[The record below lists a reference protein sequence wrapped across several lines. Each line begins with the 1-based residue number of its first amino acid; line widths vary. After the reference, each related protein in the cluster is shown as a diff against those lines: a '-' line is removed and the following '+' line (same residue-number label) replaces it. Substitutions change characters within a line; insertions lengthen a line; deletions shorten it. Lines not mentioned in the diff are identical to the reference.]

1 MKTKIYLRL
10 KWLLLC
16 CFLLLSVNMMAGGTY
31 WYKVTATASPTGEG
45 KVYVSDQKT
54 TPKSGDYDDK
64 KSKTASEYSKGD
76 AASKEFYLFAQPEE
90 GYVFD
95 KWTKDEGTT
104 EVSKQKNTS
113 TGILKSSVKDQN
125 NPAAFGYIAHFVKA
139 GDAYVVSENEAVGTA
154 SISKPSNAI
163 GDEVTLT
170 AYPDMFAGKFK
181 AWTKD
186 GKVVSTD
193 NPYTFTVTE
202 DNKGEYVATFDKID
216 MANTGFYCIVKN
228 VEHKRN
234 LGLMGISDKTVTSDD
249 DHRFLKN
256 SIMLLESNSDVMHA
270 SPAFVL
276 KLTGTSDG
284 TGGLNDANLESQG
297 MESKTISGQTFT
309 FSKLGDHFYIYGS
322 AGSVNAYMVDYASAP
337 TNEEGLGKVY
347 HPGLYNGANEDDAS
361 YHWQVIPITRNS
373 TDAYFGA
380 MPSGQ
385 AKVGDKYY
393 TTMYTAFPYE
403 CLDGVKA
410 YTVDKINADGTVHLK
425 EITSGKVPSKAAVV
439 LACNST
445 KPSENRLLPLL
456 EEPAAVEGD
465 NLLKG
470 EIWLKDENK
479 TEDEYRTKF
488 DASTMRVLGNTTGTF
503 DNVNNSDVLE
513 SIGSTGMLTYIK
525 NNTCYLDVS
534 NVENPTASYTLTT
547 EDAKEPVKVKAI
559 EGYYRIQ
566 NGYGITENNGKSEDG
581 HYVQVTDAAW
591 AAPNQTA
598 AETKTEPGSVI
609 YLKAT
614 PVSDNMLRVDNLR
627 SQGIEVVG
635 GTARKD
641 FMELYNSLGNMTA
654 EQRYEYL
661 RKAQQE
667 GYIFTGRALLEA
679 GIYAVANEL
688 VKGYEAPEDVK
699 TLSSEFNKQI
709 ADALDIDMYM
719 TRTQLTNG
727 QEAWTLK
734 EHVLKFDKISDFV
747 TENMSR
753 FKDGFKAMRKVWGTT
768 TGETIEADEVQ
779 TLSELGYNIKDDA
792 TLSTGDYPV
801 TLNADG
807 SCQTSYEAIFTH
819 PELLYYWLKL
829 NVWKMLKNPDAYKD
843 ALHSMTGSDYL
854 YNAFREVGGHE
865 TVMRYIR
872 RLHYDTDYYLIDG
885 YVSNGTEGTE
895 GDTYTNLGRF
905 GFCNNNTTS
914 SAYPAELSTAQDG
927 GKWVLKQVTADDDNY
942 FGITASSKFQG
953 LDGHYYSTLCVDFP
967 IDVTKSSSTLHFYS
981 VDGNLGEAET
991 REYSDGQKWT
1001 YRFITLNEI
1010 TDVVPA
1016 GLPVIVETESTEASS
1031 NRIVPVVSDKTYE
1044 GTTLLKGI
1052 FFNAGKSNASDSYG
1066 SAIENIMENLFD
1078 YKYDNMAQALNH
1090 RYGISYDAT
1099 KQKIFT
1105 LQKNAADSHNPMG
1118 FYHYTGT
1125 SLTHNKAFMVID
1137 NSAVPAGAK
1146 IYLGYQGGTTTG
1158 IEDVNTDATQQH
1170 TDAIYDLQGR
1180 RVAKPM
1186 KGGIYIINGKKV
1198 LITK

>member
-1 MKTKIYLRL
+1 MKTKIYLRF

-16 CFLLLSVNMMAGGTY
+16 CFLLLSVNMMAGGTDY
-31 WYKVTATASPTGEG
+31 YYKVTATASPTGEG

-54 TPKSGDYDDK
+54 TPKSDDYGEE
-64 KSKTASEYSKGD
+64 KSITASGSSTGQ
-76 AASKEFYLFAQPEE
+76 AASKEFYLFAQPAE

-95 KWTKDEGTT
+95 KWTKDDGTT
-104 EVSKQKNTS
+104 ELSKQKNATTGTLTS
-113 TGILKSSVKDQN
+113 SSKNEN
-125 NPAAFGYIAHFVKA
+125 NPATFGYIAHFIKA
-139 GDAYVVSENEAVGTA
+139 GAAYVVSEDEAVGTA
-154 SISKPSNAI
+154 GISKPTNAI
-163 GDEVTLT
+163 GEEVTLT

-193 NPYTFTVTE
+193 NPYTFTVTA
-202 DNKGEYVATFDKID
+202 DNKGKYVATFDKID
-216 MANTGFYCIVKN
+216 MANKGFYCIVRN
-228 VEHKRN
+228 VKFNRN
-234 LGLMGISDKTVTSDD
+234 LGLMGISDQTVSRDN
-249 DHRFLKN
+249 RALKN

-276 KLTGTSDG
+276 KITGTSDG
-284 TGGLNDANLESQG
+284 TGGLNDANLEAQG
-297 MESKTISGQTFT
+297 MESKTISGKTFT
-309 FSKLGDHFYIYGS
+309 FSNKGDHFYIYGS
-322 AGSVNAYMVDYASAP
+322 AGSLSTYMVDFNDAF
-337 TNEEGLGKVY
+337 TQEEGVGKVN
-347 HPGLYNGANEDDAS
+347 HPKLYNGANEDDAS

-380 MPSGQ
+380 MPSEK

-425 EITSGKVPSKAAVV
+425 EITSGKVPSKTAVV

-445 KPSENRLLPLL
+445 KPNENRLLPLL

-479 TEDEYRTKF
+479 TENKYRTKF
-488 DASTMRVLGNTTGTF
+488 DASTMRVLGNTTGSF

-513 SIGSTGMLTYIK
+513 GGSKGTLTYIK

-534 NVENPTASYTLTT
+534 NVETPAISYKLST
-547 EDAKEPVKVKAI
+547 KEPVKAI

-566 NGYGITENNGKSEDG
+566 NGYGITENNGKSGDG

-598 AETKTEPGSVI
+598 EETKTEPGSVI

-614 PVSDNMLRVDNLR
+614 PVSDDMLRVDNLR

-641 FMELYNSLGNMTA
+641 FLNLYNSLGDMTA
-654 EQRYEYL
+654 EKRYGYL
-661 RKAQQE
+661 REAQQE

-699 TLSSEFNKQI
+699 TLSSEFNTQI

-727 QEAWTLK
+727 QKAWTLK
-734 EHVLKFDKISDFV
+734 EHVLNFDKISDFV
-747 TENMSR
+747 TKNMSR
-753 FKDGFKAMRKVWGTT
+753 FEEGFKAMRKVWGTT
-768 TGETIEADEVQ
+768 TGETIEADEVK
-779 TLSELGYNIKDDA
+779 TLSELGYNIQDDK
-792 TLSTGDYPV
+792 TLSSGDYPV

-807 SCQTSYEAIFTH
+807 SCKTSYEAIFTH

-829 NVWKMLKNPDAYKD
+829 NVWKMLNNPDNYKD
-843 ALHSMTGSDYL
+843 ALQSMTGSDYL
-854 YNAFREVGGHE
+854 YKAFKEMGGHD

-885 YVSNGTEGTE
+885 YVSNGAEGNE
-895 GDTYTNLGRF
+895 GDQYTNLGRF

-914 SAYPAELSTAQDG
+914 SYYPAELSTAKDG
-927 GKWVLKQVTADDDNY
+927 GKWVLKQVTADDDSY
-942 FGITASSKFQG
+942 FGIKASDKFQG

-967 IDVTKSSSTLHFYS
+967 IDVTKCSEGLHFYS
-981 VDGNLGEAET
+981 VDGNLGEAVT
-991 REYSDGQKWT
+991 RNYSDGQKWT
-1001 YRFITLNEI
+1001 YRYITLNEI

-1016 GLPVIVETESTEASS
+1016 GLPVIVETENTDASK
-1031 NRIVPVVSDKTYE
+1031 NRIVPVVSDKTYD

-1052 FFNAGKSNASDSYG
+1052 FFNAGKSNADDSYG
-1066 SAIENIMENLFD
+1066 SVIENIMENLFD
-1078 YKYDNMAQALNH
+1078 YKYDNMADALNH
-1090 RYGISYDAT
+1090 RYGISYDAA

-1105 LQKNAADSHNPMG
+1105 LQKNAKDTHNPMG

-1125 SLTHNKAFMVID
+1125 SLSHNKAFMVIN
-1137 NSAVPAGAK
+1137 NSAVSAGAK
-1146 IYLGYQGGTTTG
+1146 IYIGYQDGTVTG
-1158 IEDVNTDATQQH
+1158 IDNINVDGTQHH

-1186 KGGIYIINGKKV
+1186 QGGIYIINGKKV
-1198 LITK
+1198 VITK

>member
-16 CFLLLSVNMMAGGTY
+16 CFLLLSVNMMAGSDY
-31 WYKVTATASPTGEG
+31 YYKVTATASPTGEG
-45 KVYVSDQKT
+45 KVYVSDKQE
-54 TPKSGDYDDK
+54 TPKSDYKDEMSIEHK
-64 KSKTASEYSKGD
+64 ENSSQQ
-76 AASKEFYLFAQPEE
+76 AASKEFYLFAQPAE

-95 KWTKDEGTT
+95 KWTKDDRTT

-113 TGILKSSVKDQN
+113 TGTLTSSSKDKN
-125 NPAAFGYIAHFVKA
+125 NPATFGYIAHFSKKGVV
-139 GDAYVVSENEAVGTA
+139 YVVSENESVGTA
-154 SISKPSNAI
+154 GIDIATNKV
-163 GDEVTLT
+163 GDKVTLT
-170 AYPDMFAGKFK
+170 ASADMYSGQFK

-186 GKVVSTD
+186 GQVVSKD

-216 MANTGFYCIVKN
+216 MAKTGFYCIVKN

-234 LGLMGISDKTVTSDD
+234 LGLMGISDKNVSSSN
-249 DHRFLKN
+249 RYLKN

-276 KLTGTSDG
+276 KITGTSDG
-284 TGGLNDANLESQG
+284 TGGLDNTNMAAQG
-297 MESKTISGQTFT
+297 MDSKSIANKTYT
-309 FSKLGDHFYIYGS
+309 FSKHGDHFYIYGT
-322 AGSVNAYMVDYASAP
+322 AGSYTAYMVDFADAF
-337 TNEEGLGKVY
+337 TQEEGVGKVN
-347 HPGLYNGANEDDAS
+347 HPGLYNGANENDAS

-380 MPSGQ
+380 MPSEQ

-425 EITSGKVPSKAAVV
+425 EITSGKVPSKTAVV

-445 KPSENRLLPLL
+445 KPNENRLLPLL
-456 EEPAAVEGD
+456 EEPAKVEGD

-479 TEDEYRTKF
+479 TEDKYRTKF
-488 DASTMRVLGNTTGTF
+488 DASTMRVLGNTTGSF
-503 DNVNNSDVLE
+503 DNVNNSD
-513 SIGSTGMLTYIK
+513 LTYIK

-534 NVENPTASYTLTT
+534 NVETPATSYKLST
-547 EDAKEPVKVKAI
+547 KEPVAAI

-566 NGYGITENNGKSEDG
+566 NGYGITENNGKTEDG

-598 AETKTEPGSVI
+598 DETKTEPGSVI

-614 PVSDNMLRVDNLR
+614 PVSDDMLRVDNLR

-641 FMELYNSLGNMTA
+641 FMELYNSLGDMTA
-654 EQRYEYL
+654 EKRYGYL
-661 RKAQQE
+661 REAQQE

-699 TLSSEFNKQI
+699 TLSKEFNKQI

-734 EHVLKFDKISDFV
+734 EHVLNFDKISDFV
-747 TENMSR
+747 KTNMSR
-753 FKDGFKAMRKVWGTT
+753 FKPGFDAMRRVWGTT
-768 TGETIEADEVQ
+768 TGETIEADEVA
-779 TLSELGYNIKDDA
+779 TLSDLGYNIKDDK
-792 TLSTGDYPV
+792 TLSTGEYPV

-807 SCQTSYEAIFTH
+807 TCQTTYEAIFTH
-819 PELLYYWLKL
+819 PEFLYYWLKL
-829 NVWKMLKNPDAYKD
+829 NVWKMLNDPEKYKD
-843 ALHSMTGSDYL
+843 ALHRMTGSDYL
-854 YNAFREVGGHE
+854 YNAFSEVGSHE

-885 YVSNGTEGTE
+885 YVSNGAEGNE
-895 GDTYTNLGRF
+895 GDQYTNLGRF
-905 GFCNNNTTS
+905 GFCNNNSTKS
-914 SAYPAELSTAQDG
+914 IYPAELSTAKDG
-927 GKWVLKQVTADDDNY
+927 GKWVLKQVTDADDSY
-942 FGITASSKFQG
+942 FGIKASEKFQG

-967 IDVTKSSSTLHFYS
+967 IDVTKCSEGLHFYS

-991 REYSDGQKWT
+991 RNYSDGQTWT
-1001 YRFITLNEI
+1001 YHYITLNEI

-1016 GLPVIVETESTEASS
+1016 GLPVIVETENTDASK

-1052 FFNAGKSNASDSYG
+1052 FFNAGKSNASDTYG
-1066 SAIENIMENLFD
+1066 SVIENIMENLFD
-1078 YKYDNMAQALNH
+1078 YQYNNMADALNH

-1099 KQKIFT
+1099 SQKIFT
-1105 LQKNAADSHNPMG
+1105 LQKNAQDTHNPMG

-1125 SLTHNKAFMVID
+1125 SLSHNKAFMVIN

-1146 IYLGYQGGTTTG
+1146 IYIGYQDGTITG
-1158 IEDVNTDATQQH
+1158 IDNINVDATQPH

-1186 KGGIYIINGKKV
+1186 QGGIYIINGKKV
-1198 LITK
+1198 VITK

>member
-1 MKTKIYLRL
+1 
-10 KWLLLC
+10 
-16 CFLLLSVNMMAGGTY
+16 
-31 WYKVTATASPTGEG
+31 
-45 KVYVSDQKT
+45 
-54 TPKSGDYDDK
+54 
-64 KSKTASEYSKGD
+64 
-76 AASKEFYLFAQPEE
+76 
-90 GYVFD
+90 
-95 KWTKDEGTT
+95 
-104 EVSKQKNTS
+104 
-113 TGILKSSVKDQN
+113 
-125 NPAAFGYIAHFVKA
+125 
-139 GDAYVVSENEAVGTA
+139 
-154 SISKPSNAI
+154 
-163 GDEVTLT
+163 
-170 AYPDMFAGKFK
+170 
-181 AWTKD
+181 
-186 GKVVSTD
+186 
-193 NPYTFTVTE
+193 
-202 DNKGEYVATFDKID
+202 
-216 MANTGFYCIVKN
+216 
-228 VEHKRN
+228 
-234 LGLMGISDKTVTSDD
+234 
-249 DHRFLKN
+249 
-256 SIMLLESNSDVMHA
+256 
-270 SPAFVL
+270 
-276 KLTGTSDG
+276 
-284 TGGLNDANLESQG
+284 
-297 MESKTISGQTFT
+297 
-309 FSKLGDHFYIYGS
+309 
-322 AGSVNAYMVDYASAP
+322 
-337 TNEEGLGKVY
+337 
-347 HPGLYNGANEDDAS
+347 
-361 YHWQVIPITRNS
+361 
-373 TDAYFGA
+373 
-380 MPSGQ
+380 Q

-425 EITSGKVPSKAAVV
+425 EITSGKVPSKTAVV

-445 KPSENRLLPLL
+445 KPNENRLLPLL

-470 EIWLKDENK
+470 EIWLKNEKK
-479 TEDEYRTKF
+479 TEDKYRTKF

-513 SIGSTGMLTYIK
+513 GGSTGTLTYIK

-534 NVENPTASYTLTT
+534 NVENPAASYTLTT
-547 EDAKEPVKVKAI
+547 KEPVKAI

-566 NGYGITENNGKSEDG
+566 NGYGITENNGKKEDG

-598 AETKTEPGSVI
+598 DETKTEPGSVI

-614 PVSDNMLRVDNLR
+614 PVSDDMLRVDNLR

-641 FMELYNSLGNMTA
+641 FMELYNSLGSMTA

-688 VKGYEAPEDVK
+688 VTGYQAPEDVK
-699 TLSSEFNKQI
+699 TLSNEFNQQI
-709 ADALDIDMYM
+709 ANALDIDMYM

-734 EHVLKFDKISDFV
+734 EHVLNFDKISDFV
-747 TENMSR
+747 KTNIDR
-753 FKDGFKAMRKVWGTT
+753 FKKGFEAMRKVWGTT

-779 TLSELGYNIKDDA
+779 TLSELGYNIQNDK
-792 TLSTGDYPV
+792 TLSSGEYPV

-829 NVWKMLKNPDAYKD
+829 NVWKMLKNPDNYKD
-843 ALHSMTGSDYL
+843 ALQSMTGSDYL
-854 YNAFREVGGHE
+854 YNAFKEVGSHE
-865 TVMRYIR
+865 TVMNYIR

-885 YVSNGTEGTE
+885 HVSNGTEGTE
-895 GDTYTNLGRF
+895 GDKYTNLGRF

-914 SAYPAELSTAQDG
+914 SYYPAELSTAKDG
-927 GKWVLKQVTADDDNY
+927 GKWVLKQVTAADDSY
-942 FGITASSKFQG
+942 FGIKASDKFQG

-967 IDVTKSSSTLHFYS
+967 IDVTKCSEGLHFYS

-991 REYSDGQKWT
+991 RNYSDGQKWT
-1001 YRFITLNEI
+1001 YRYITLNEI

-1016 GLPVIVETESTEASS
+1016 GLPVIVETENTEASK

-1052 FFNAGKSNASDSYG
+1052 FFNAGKSNASDGYG
-1066 SAIENIMENLFD
+1066 SVIENIMENLFN
-1078 YKYDNMAQALNH
+1078 YKNDNMADALNH
-1090 RYGISYDAT
+1090 RFGISYDAT
-1099 KQKIFT
+1099 SQKIFT
-1105 LQKNAADSHNPMG
+1105 LQKNANDTHNPMG

-1125 SLTHNKAFMVID
+1125 SLSHNKAFMVID
-1137 NSAVPAGAK
+1137 NSAVSAGAK
-1146 IYLGYQGGTTTG
+1146 IYVGYQGGTITG
-1158 IEDVNTDATQQH
+1158 IDNINVDTTQPH

-1186 KGGIYIINGKKV
+1186 QGGIYIINGKKV
-1198 LITK
+1198 IITK

>member
-16 CFLLLSVNMMAGGTY
+16 CFLLLSVNMMAGGTDY

-45 KVYVSDQKT
+45 KVYVSDEQEKPTSKDYGDNSSKT
-54 TPKSGDYDDK
+54 TSG
-64 KSKTASEYSKGD
+64 SSTGQ
-76 AASKEFYLFAQPEE
+76 AASKEFYLYAQPAE
-90 GYVFD
+90 GYLFD
-95 KWTKDEGTT
+95 KWTKDDGTT

-113 TGILKSSVKDQN
+113 TGALTSSAKDRN
-125 NPAAFGYIAHFVKA
+125 NPATFGYIAHFIKA

-154 SISKPSNAI
+154 SISKPTNAI

-186 GKVVSTD
+186 GKVVSTA
-193 NPYTFTVTE
+193 NPYTFTVTA
-202 DNKGEYVATFDKID
+202 DNKGKYVATFDKID
-216 MANTGFYCIVKN
+216 MANTGFYCIVRN
-228 VEHKRN
+228 VGHNRN
-234 LGLMGISDKTVTSDD
+234 LGLMGISDNTVSSSNRYLT
-249 DHRFLKN
+249 K
-256 SIMLLESNSDVMHA
+256 SIMLLESYSDVMHA

-276 KLTGTSDG
+276 KITGTSDG
-284 TGGLNDANLESQG
+284 TGGLDDANLEAQG
-297 MESKTISGQTFT
+297 MESKTISGKTFT
-309 FSKLGDHFYIYGS
+309 FSNKGDHFYIQGS
-322 AGSVNAYMVDYASAP
+322 AGSLSTYMVDYADAK
-337 TNEEGLGKVY
+337 TKEEGLGEVN
-347 HPGLYNGANEDDAS
+347 HPGLYGGANEDDGS

-380 MPSGQ
+380 MPSEQ

-425 EITSGKVPSKAAVV
+425 EITSGKVPSKTAVV

-445 KPSENRLLPLL
+445 KPNKNRLLPLL

-465 NLLKG
+465 NLLKR
-470 EIWLKDENK
+470 EIWLKNENK
-479 TEDEYRTKF
+479 AEDEYRTKF
-488 DASTMRVLGNTTGTF
+488 DASKMRVLGNTTGSF

-513 SIGSTGMLTYIK
+513 GGSTGTLTYIK

-534 NVENPTASYTLTT
+534 NVENPATSYKLST
-547 EDAKEPVKVKAI
+547 KEPLAAI
-559 EGYYRIQ
+559 DGYYRIQ
-566 NGYGITENNGKSEDG
+566 NGYGITENNGQSKDG

-598 AETKTEPGSVI
+598 AATKTEPGSVI

-614 PVSDNMLRVDNLR
+614 PVSDDMLRVENLR

-641 FMELYNSLGNMTA
+641 FLELYNSLGKMTT

-699 TLSSEFNKQI
+699 DLSSEFNKQI

-719 TRTQLTNG
+719 TRTQLSNG

-734 EHVLKFDKISDFV
+734 EHVLNFDKISDFV
-747 TENMSR
+747 TKNIDR
-753 FKDGFKAMRKVWGTT
+753 FKEGFTAMRKVWGTT
-768 TGETIEADEVQ
+768 TGETIETEEVQ
-779 TLSELGYNIKDDA
+779 TLSELGYNIKDDK
-792 TLSTGDYPV
+792 TLSSGDYPV
-801 TLNADG
+801 KLNDDG

-829 NVWKMLKNPDAYKD
+829 NVWKMLNNPDNYKD
-843 ALHSMTGSDYL
+843 ALQSMTGSDYL
-854 YNAFREVGGHE
+854 YKAFKEMGGHD

-885 YVSNGTEGTE
+885 YVSNGAEGNE
-895 GDTYTNLGRF
+895 GDKYTNLGRF

-914 SAYPAELSTAQDG
+914 SYYPAELSTAKDG
-927 GKWVLKQVTADDDNY
+927 GKWVLKQVTADDDSY
-942 FGITASSKFQG
+942 FGIKASDKFQG

-967 IDVTKSSSTLHFYS
+967 IDVTKCSEGLHFYS

-991 REYSDGQKWT
+991 RNYSDGQKWT
-1001 YRFITLNEI
+1001 YRYITLNEI

-1016 GLPVIVETESTEASS
+1016 GLPVIVETENTDASK
-1031 NRIVPVVSDKTYE
+1031 NRIVPVVSNQTYE

-1052 FFNAGKSNASDSYG
+1052 FFNAGKSNADDSYG
-1066 SAIENIMENLFD
+1066 SVIENIMENLFD
-1078 YKYDNMAQALNH
+1078 YQYNNMADALNH

-1099 KQKIFT
+1099 SQKIFT
-1105 LQKNAADSHNPMG
+1105 LQKNANDTHNPMG

-1125 SLTHNKAFMVID
+1125 SLSHNKAFMVID
-1137 NSAVPAGAK
+1137 NSAVSAGAK
-1146 IYLGYQGGTTTG
+1146 IYIGYQDGAATG
-1158 IEDVNTDATQQH
+1158 IDNINVDATQPH

-1186 KGGIYIINGKKV
+1186 QGGIYIINGKKV
-1198 LITK
+1198 VITK

>member
-16 CFLLLSVNMMAGGTY
+16 CFLLLSINMMAGGTNY
-31 WYKVTATASPTGEG
+31 WYKVTATASPKGEG
-45 KVYVSDQKT
+45 KVYVSDKQEKPTSEDYADEKT
-54 TPKSGDYDDK
+54 IDHTEKS
-64 KSKTASEYSKGD
+64 SQL
-76 AASKEFYLFAQPEE
+76 AASKEFYLFSQPAE

-95 KWTKDEGTT
+95 YWTSSDGK
-104 EVSKQKNTS
+104 VFSRMQSPS
-113 TGILKSSVKDQN
+113 TGILSSNKTSKDD
-125 NPAAFGYIAHFVKA
+125 PATFSYTAHFAKKGLV
-139 GDAYVVSENEAVGTA
+139 YVASDDESVGTA
-154 SISKPSNAI
+154 GIDIATNKV
-163 GDEVTLT
+163 GDKVTLT
-170 AYPDMFAGKFK
+170 AFADMYSGQFK

-202 DNKGEYVATFDKID
+202 DNKGKYVATFDKID
-216 MANTGFYCIVKN
+216 MANTGFYCIVRN
-228 VEHKRN
+228 VGHNRN
-234 LGLMGISDKTVTSDD
+234 LGLMGISDKTVSRDN
-249 DHRFLKN
+249 RYLKN
-256 SIMLLESNSDVMHA
+256 SIMLLESYSDVMHA

-276 KLTGTSDG
+276 KITGTSDG
-284 TGGLNDANLESQG
+284 TGGLDNTNMAAQG
-297 MESKTISGQTFT
+297 MDSKSIADNTYS
-309 FSKLGDHFYIYGS
+309 FSKHGDHFYIYGK
-322 AGSVNAYMVDYASAP
+322 AGSYTAYMVDYSDAF
-337 TNEEGLGKVY
+337 TQEEGVGKVN
-347 HPGLYNGANEDDAS
+347 HPGLYNGANENDPS

-380 MPSGQ
+380 MPSEQ

-425 EITSGKVPSKAAVV
+425 EITSGKVPSKTAVV

-445 KPSENRLLPLL
+445 KPKENRLLPLL

-470 EIWLKDENK
+470 EIWLKNEKK
-479 TEDEYRTKF
+479 TEDKYRTKF

-513 SIGSTGMLTYIK
+513 GGSTGTLTYIK

-534 NVENPTASYTLTT
+534 NVENPAASYTLTT
-547 EDAKEPVKVKAI
+547 KEPVKAI

-598 AETKTEPGSVI
+598 DETKTEPGSVI

-614 PVSDNMLRVDNLR
+614 PVSDDMLRVDNLR

-641 FMELYNSLGNMTA
+641 FMELYNSLGSMTA

-679 GIYAVANEL
+679 GIYAVANQL
-688 VKGYEAPEDVK
+688 VNGYQAPEDVK
-699 TLSSEFNKQI
+699 TLSNEFNQQI
-709 ADALDIDMYM
+709 ANALDIDMYM

-734 EHVLKFDKISDFV
+734 EHVLNFDKISDFV
-747 TENMSR
+747 KTNIDR
-753 FKDGFKAMRKVWGTT
+753 FKKGFEAMRKVWGTT

-779 TLSELGYNIKDDA
+779 TLSELGYNIQNDK
-792 TLSTGDYPV
+792 TLSSGEYPV

-829 NVWKMLKNPDAYKD
+829 NVWKMLKNPDNYKD
-843 ALHSMTGSDYL
+843 ALQSMTGSDYL
-854 YNAFREVGGHE
+854 YNAFKEVGSHE
-865 TVMRYIR
+865 TVMNYIR

-885 YVSNGTEGTE
+885 HVSNGTEGTE
-895 GDTYTNLGRF
+895 GDKYTNLGRF

-914 SAYPAELSTAQDG
+914 SYYPAELSTAKDG
-927 GKWVLKQVTADDDNY
+927 GKWVLKQVTAADDSY
-942 FGITASSKFQG
+942 FGIKASDKFQG

-967 IDVTKSSSTLHFYS
+967 IDVTKCSEGLHFYS

-991 REYSDGQKWT
+991 RNYSDGQKWT
-1001 YRFITLNEI
+1001 YRYITLNEI

-1016 GLPVIVETESTEASS
+1016 GLPVIVETENTEASK

-1052 FFNAGKSNASDSYG
+1052 FFNAGKSNASDGYG
-1066 SAIENIMENLFD
+1066 SVIENIMENLFN
-1078 YKYDNMAQALNH
+1078 YKYDNMADALNH
-1090 RYGISYDAT
+1090 RFGISYDAT
-1099 KQKIFT
+1099 SQKIFT
-1105 LQKNAADSHNPMG
+1105 LQKNANDTHNPMG

-1125 SLTHNKAFMVID
+1125 SLSHNKAFMVID
-1137 NSAVPAGAK
+1137 NSAVSAGAK
-1146 IYLGYQGGTTTG
+1146 IYVGYQGGTITG
-1158 IEDVNTDATQQH
+1158 IDNINVDTTQPH
-1170 TDAIYDLQGR
+1170 TDAIYNLQGR

-1186 KGGIYIINGKKV
+1186 QGGIYIINGKKV
-1198 LITK
+1198 IITK

>member
-1 MKTKIYLRL
+1 MKTKIYLQFR
-10 KWLLLC
+10 WLLLC
-16 CFLLLSVNMMAGGTY
+16 CFLLSGINMMAGGTDY
-31 WYKVTATASPTGEG
+31 YYKVTATASPTGEG
-45 KVYVSDQKT
+45 KVYVSDKQERPASDK
-54 TPKSGDYDDK
+54 YADDGI
-64 KSKTASEYSKGD
+64 STASEYSTGK
-76 AASKEFYLFAQPEE
+76 AASKEFYLYAQPAD
-90 GYVFD
+90 GYLFD
-95 KWTKDEGTT
+95 KWTKDDGTT

-113 TGILKSSVKDQN
+113 TGALTSTAKEQN
-125 NPAAFGYIAHFVKA
+125 NPAAFDYIAHFIKA
-139 GDAYVVSENEAVGTA
+139 GDAYVVSEDEAVGTA
-154 SISKPSNAI
+154 GISKPTNAI
-163 GDEVTLT
+163 GEEVTLT

-202 DNKGEYVATFDKID
+202 DNKGKYVATFDKID
-216 MANTGFYCIVKN
+216 MAKTGFYCIVRN
-228 VEHKRN
+228 VKFNRN
-234 LGLMGISDKTVTSDD
+234 LGLMGISDQTVSSSN
-249 DHRFLKN
+249 RYLKN

-276 KLTGTSDG
+276 KLTGKSDG
-284 TGGLNDANLESQG
+284 TGGLEDANMAAQG
-297 MESKTISGQTFT
+297 KDSKSIAKKTYT
-309 FSKLGDHFYIYGS
+309 FSKHGDHFYIYGS
-322 AGSVNAYMVDYASAP
+322 AGSSTAYMVDYADAF
-337 TNEEGLGKVY
+337 TQEEGVGKVN
-347 HPGLYNGANEDDAS
+347 HPGLYGGANEDDGS

-380 MPSGQ
+380 MPSEQ

-403 CLDGVKA
+403 CLDDVKA
-410 YTVDKINADGTVHLK
+410 YTVDMINADGTVHLK
-425 EITSGKVPSKAAVV
+425 EITSGKVPSKTAVV

-445 KPSENRLLPLL
+445 KPNKNRLLPLL

-465 NLLKG
+465 NLLKR
-470 EIWLKDENK
+470 EIWLKNENK
-479 TEDEYRTKF
+479 AEDEYRTKF
-488 DASTMRVLGNTTGTF
+488 DASKMRVLGNTTGSF

-513 SIGSTGMLTYIK
+513 GGSTGTLTYIK

-534 NVENPTASYTLTT
+534 NVENPATSYKLST
-547 EDAKEPVKVKAI
+547 KEPLAAI
-559 EGYYRIQ
+559 DGYYRIQ
-566 NGYGITENNGKSEDG
+566 NGYGITENNGQSKDG

-598 AETKTEPGSVI
+598 AATKTEPGSVI

-614 PVSDNMLRVDNLR
+614 PVSDDMLRVENLR

-641 FMELYNSLGNMTA
+641 FLELYNSLGKMTT

-699 TLSSEFNKQI
+699 DLSSEFNKQI

-719 TRTQLTNG
+719 TRTQLSNG

-734 EHVLKFDKISDFV
+734 EHVLNFDKISDFV
-747 TENMSR
+747 TKNIDR
-753 FKDGFKAMRKVWGTT
+753 FKEGFTAMRKVWGTT
-768 TGETIEADEVQ
+768 TGETIETEEVQ
-779 TLSELGYNIKDDA
+779 TLSELGYNIKDDK
-792 TLSTGDYPV
+792 TLSSGDYPV
-801 TLNADG
+801 KLNDDG

-829 NVWKMLKNPDAYKD
+829 NVWKMLNNPDNYKD
-843 ALHSMTGSDYL
+843 ALQSMTGSDYL
-854 YNAFREVGGHE
+854 YKAFKEMGGHD

-885 YVSNGTEGTE
+885 YVSNGAEGNE
-895 GDTYTNLGRF
+895 GDQYTNLGRF

-914 SAYPAELSTAQDG
+914 SYYPAELSTAKDG
-927 GKWVLKQVTADDDNY
+927 GKWVLKQVTADDDSY
-942 FGITASSKFQG
+942 FGIKASDKFQG

-967 IDVTKSSSTLHFYS
+967 IDVTKCSEGLHFYS

-991 REYSDGQKWT
+991 RNYSDGQKWT
-1001 YRFITLNEI
+1001 YRYITLNEI

-1016 GLPVIVETESTEASS
+1016 GLPVIVETENTDASK
-1031 NRIVPVVSDKTYE
+1031 NRIVPVVSNQTYE

-1052 FFNAGKSNASDSYG
+1052 FFNAGKSNADDSYG
-1066 SAIENIMENLFD
+1066 SVIENIMENLFD
-1078 YKYDNMAQALNH
+1078 YQYNNMADALNH
-1090 RYGISYDAT
+1090 RYGISYDVNT
-1099 KQKIFT
+1099 QKIYT
-1105 LQKNAADSHNPMG
+1105 LQKNAKDTHNPMG
-1118 FYHYTGT
+1118 FYHYSGT
-1125 SLTHNKAFMVID
+1125 SLSHNKAFMVID

-1146 IYLGYQGGTTTG
+1146 IYFGYQGGTITSIDNINVDTT
-1158 IEDVNTDATQQH
+1158 QPH

-1186 KGGIYIINGKKV
+1186 QGGIYIINGKKV
-1198 LITK
+1198 IITK

>member
-1 MKTKIYLRL
+1 MKTKIYLQFR
-10 KWLLLC
+10 WLLLC
-16 CFLLLSVNMMAGGTY
+16 CFLLLSANMMAGGTDY
-31 WYKVTATASPTGEG
+31 YFRVTATASPKGDG
-45 KVYVSDQKT
+45 KVYVSETQT
-54 TPKSGDYDDK
+54 APKSTDYKDS
-64 KSKTASEYSKGD
+64 KSITASGNSEQQ
-76 AASKEFYLFAQPEE
+76 AASKEFYLFAKPAE
-90 GYVFD
+90 GYVLE
-95 KWTKDEGTT
+95 KWTTPDGKEF
-104 EVSKQKNTS
+104 SRMQSPS
-113 TGILKSSVKDQN
+113 TGYLTSSKGKDAPQEYSYTAN
-125 NPAAFGYIAHFVKA
+125 FAKKGTV
-139 GDAYVVSENEAVGTA
+139 YVSSENESVGTA
-154 SISKPSNAI
+154 GIDNASNAV
-163 GDEVTLT
+163 GEKVTLT
-170 AYPDMFAGKFK
+170 AYADMYSGQFK

-193 NPYTFTVTE
+193 NPYSFTVSD

-216 MANTGFYCIVKN
+216 MTNTGFYCVVRN
-228 VEHKRN
+228 VGHNRN
-234 LGLMGISDKTVTSDD
+234 LGLMGISDKTVSRDN
-249 DHRFLKN
+249 RYLKN
-256 SIMLLESNSDVMHA
+256 SIMLLESNSDVMHS

-276 KLTGTSDG
+276 KITGTADG
-284 TGGLNDANLESQG
+284 NGGLNNTNMSAQG
-297 MESKTISGQTFT
+297 MDSKSIAKKTYT
-309 FSKLGDHFYIYGS
+309 FSKYGDHYYIKGE
-322 AGSVNAYMVDYASAP
+322 AGSLNAIMVDYNDAF
-337 TNEEGLGKVY
+337 TQEEGLGKVN
-347 HPGLYNGANEDDAS
+347 HPGLYNGPDENDKQH
-361 YHWQVIPITRNS
+361 HWQVIPITRNS

-380 MPSGQ
+380 MPSEK

-410 YTVDKINADGTVHLK
+410 YTVDNINADGSVHLK
-425 EITSGKVPSKAAVV
+425 EITSGKVPSKTAVV

-445 KPSENRLLPLL
+445 KPSENRLLPVL
-456 EEPAAVEGD
+456 EEPAAVEGN

-470 EIWLKDENK
+470 EIWLKDESK
-479 TEDEYRTKF
+479 TEDQYRTKF
-488 DASTMRVLGNTTGTF
+488 NASTMRVLGNTTGTF

-513 SIGSTGMLTYIK
+513 GTGSKGTLTYIK

-534 NVENPTASYTLTT
+534 NVENPVASYTLTT
-547 EDAKEPVKVKAI
+547 KEPVKAI
-559 EGYYRIQ
+559 NGYFRIQ
-566 NGYGITENNGKSEDG
+566 NGYGITENSDKNEDG

-614 PVSDNMLRVDNLR
+614 PVSDDMLRVDSLR

-641 FMELYNSLGNMTA
+641 FMELYNKLGKMTA
-654 EQRYEYL
+654 EERYEYL
-661 RKAQQE
+661 RQAQQQ

-688 VKGYEAPEDVK
+688 VTGYQAPEDVK
-699 TLSSEFNKQI
+699 DLSSEFNKQI
-709 ADALDIDMYM
+709 ANALDIDMYM

-727 QEAWTLK
+727 QAAWTLK
-734 EHVLKFDKISDFV
+734 EHVLNFQTISDFV
-747 TENMSR
+747 KTNMSR
-753 FKDGFKAMRKVWGTT
+753 FKPGFEAMRRVWGTT
-768 TGETIEADEVQ
+768 TGETIEADEVA
-779 TLSELGYNIKDDA
+779 TLSNLGYNIKDDK

-807 SCQTSYEAIFTH
+807 TCQTSYEAIFTH
-819 PELLYYWLKL
+819 PEFLYYWLKL
-829 NVWKMLKNPDAYKD
+829 NVWKMLNDPDKYKD
-843 ALHSMTGSDYL
+843 ALHNMTGSDYL
-854 YNAFREVGGHE
+854 YNAFKEVGSHE

-885 YVSNGTEGTE
+885 YVSNGAEGDE

-905 GFCNNNTTS
+905 GFCNNNSTLS
-914 SAYPAELSTAQDG
+914 IYPAELSTAKDG
-927 GKWVLKQVTADDDNY
+927 GKWVLKEVTADGDNY
-942 FGITASSKFQG
+942 FGIKASSKFQG

-967 IDVTKSSSTLHFYS
+967 IDVTKCSKGLHFYS
-981 VDGNLGEAET
+981 VDGNLGEAVT
-991 REYSDGQKWT
+991 YNYSDGQTWT
-1001 YRFITLNEI
+1001 YHFITLNEI

-1016 GLPVIVETESTEASS
+1016 GLPVIVETENIDADK

-1066 SAIENIMENLFD
+1066 SVIENIMENLFD
-1078 YKYDNMAQALNH
+1078 YKYDNMSDALNH

-1105 LQKNAADSHNPMG
+1105 LQKNAKDTHNPMG

-1125 SLTHNKAFMVID
+1125 SLSHNKAFMVID
-1137 NSAVPAGAK
+1137 NSAVTAGAK

-1158 IEDVNTDATQQH
+1158 IEDVNADAAQKH
-1170 TDAIYDLQGR
+1170 TDAIYDLSGR
-1180 RVAKPM
+1180 RVTQPLKS
-1186 KGGIYIINGKKV
+1186 GIYIINGKKV

>member
-16 CFLLLSVNMMAGGTY
+16 CFLLLSVNMMAGSTY
-31 WYKVTATASPTGEG
+31 YYKVTATASPTGEG
-45 KVYVSDQKT
+45 KVYVSDEQEK
-54 TPKSGDYDDK
+54 PKSNGYEDN
-64 KSKTASEYSKGD
+64 KSITAPGSSTGQ
-76 AASKEFYLFAQPEE
+76 AASKEFYLFAQPAE
-90 GYVFD
+90 GYLFD
-95 KWTKDEGTT
+95 KWTKDDGTT
-104 EVSKQKNTS
+104 EVSKQKNATTGTLTS
-113 TGILKSSVKDQN
+113 SSKDEN
-125 NPAAFGYIAHFVKA
+125 NPPTFGYIAHFIKA
-139 GDAYVVSENEAVGTA
+139 GDAYVVSEDEAVGTA
-154 SISKPSNAI
+154 GISKPTNAI
-163 GDEVTLT
+163 GEEVTLT

-202 DNKGEYVATFDKID
+202 DNKGKYVATFDKID
-216 MANTGFYCIVKN
+216 MAKTGFYCIVRN
-228 VEHKRN
+228 VKFNRN
-234 LGLMGISDKTVTSDD
+234 LGLMGISDQTVSSSN
-249 DHRFLKN
+249 RYLKN

-276 KLTGTSDG
+276 KLTGKSDG
-284 TGGLNDANLESQG
+284 TGGLEDANMAAQG
-297 MESKTISGQTFT
+297 KDSKSIAKKTYT
-309 FSKLGDHFYIYGS
+309 FSKHGDHFYIYGS
-322 AGSVNAYMVDYASAP
+322 AGSSTAYMVDYADAF
-337 TNEEGLGKVY
+337 TQEEGVGKVN
-347 HPGLYNGANEDDAS
+347 HPGLYNGANENDAS

-380 MPSGQ
+380 MPSEQ

-403 CLDGVKA
+403 CLDDVKA
-410 YTVDKINADGTVHLK
+410 YTVDMINADGTVHLK
-425 EITSGKVPSKAAVV
+425 EITSGKVPSKTAVV

-445 KPSENRLLPLL
+445 KPNKNRLLPLL

-465 NLLKG
+465 NLLKR
-470 EIWLKDENK
+470 EIWLKNENK
-479 TEDEYRTKF
+479 AEDEYRTKF
-488 DASTMRVLGNTTGTF
+488 DASKMRVLGNTTGSF

-513 SIGSTGMLTYIK
+513 GGSTGTLTYIK

-534 NVENPTASYTLTT
+534 NVENPATSYKLST
-547 EDAKEPVKVKAI
+547 KEPLAAI
-559 EGYYRIQ
+559 DGYYRIQ
-566 NGYGITENNGKSEDG
+566 NGYGITENNGQSKDG

-598 AETKTEPGSVI
+598 AATKTEPGSVI

-614 PVSDNMLRVDNLR
+614 PVSDDMLRVENLR

-641 FMELYNSLGNMTA
+641 FLELYNSLGKMTT

-699 TLSSEFNKQI
+699 DLSSEFNKQI

-719 TRTQLTNG
+719 TRTQLSNG

-734 EHVLKFDKISDFV
+734 EHVLNFDKISDFV
-747 TENMSR
+747 TKNIDR
-753 FKDGFKAMRKVWGTT
+753 FKEGFTAMRKVWGTT
-768 TGETIEADEVQ
+768 TGETIETEEVQ
-779 TLSELGYNIKDDA
+779 TLSELGYNIKDDK
-792 TLSTGDYPV
+792 TLSSGDYPV
-801 TLNADG
+801 KLKDDG

-829 NVWKMLKNPDAYKD
+829 NVWKMLNNPDNYKD
-843 ALHSMTGSDYL
+843 ALQSMTGSDYL
-854 YNAFREVGGHE
+854 YKAFKEMGGHD

-885 YVSNGTEGTE
+885 YVSNGAEGNE
-895 GDTYTNLGRF
+895 GDKYTNLGRF

-914 SAYPAELSTAQDG
+914 SYYPAELSTAKDG
-927 GKWVLKQVTADDDNY
+927 GKWVLKQVTADDDSY
-942 FGITASSKFQG
+942 FGIKASDKFQG

-967 IDVTKSSSTLHFYS
+967 IDVTKCSEGLHFYS

-991 REYSDGQKWT
+991 RNYSDGQKWT
-1001 YRFITLNEI
+1001 YRYITLNEI

-1016 GLPVIVETESTEASS
+1016 GLPVIVETENTDASK
-1031 NRIVPVVSDKTYE
+1031 NRIVPVVSNQTYE

-1052 FFNAGKSNASDSYG
+1052 FFNAGKSNADDSYG
-1066 SAIENIMENLFD
+1066 SVIENIMENLFD
-1078 YKYDNMAQALNH
+1078 YQYNNMADALNH

-1099 KQKIFT
+1099 SQKIFT
-1105 LQKNAADSHNPMG
+1105 LQKNANDTHNPMG

-1125 SLTHNKAFMVID
+1125 SLSHNKAFMVID

-1146 IYLGYQGGTTTG
+1146 IYFGYQGGTITSIDNINVDTT
-1158 IEDVNTDATQQH
+1158 QPH

-1186 KGGIYIINGKKV
+1186 QGGIYIINGKKV
-1198 LITK
+1198 VITK

>member
-16 CFLLLSVNMMAGGTY
+16 CFLLLSVNMMAGSTY
-31 WYKVTATASPTGEG
+31 YYKVTATASPTGEG
-45 KVYVSDQKT
+45 KVYVSDEQEK
-54 TPKSGDYDDK
+54 PKSNGYEDN
-64 KSKTASEYSKGD
+64 KSITAPGSSTGQ
-76 AASKEFYLFAQPEE
+76 AASKEFYLFAQPAE
-90 GYVFD
+90 GYLFD
-95 KWTKDEGTT
+95 KWTKDDGTT
-104 EVSKQKNTS
+104 EVSKQKNATTGTLTS
-113 TGILKSSVKDQN
+113 SSKDEN
-125 NPAAFGYIAHFVKA
+125 NPATFGYIAHFIKA
-139 GDAYVVSENEAVGTA
+139 GDAYVVSEDEAVGTA
-154 SISKPSNAI
+154 GISKPTNAI
-163 GDEVTLT
+163 GEEVTLT

-202 DNKGEYVATFDKID
+202 DNKGKYVATFDKID
-216 MANTGFYCIVKN
+216 MAKTGFYCIVRN
-228 VEHKRN
+228 VKFNRN
-234 LGLMGISDKTVTSDD
+234 LGLMGISDQTVSSSN
-249 DHRFLKN
+249 RYLKN

-276 KLTGTSDG
+276 KLTGKSDG
-284 TGGLNDANLESQG
+284 TGGLEDANMAAQG
-297 MESKTISGQTFT
+297 KDSKSIAKKTYT
-309 FSKLGDHFYIYGS
+309 FSKHGDHFYIYGS
-322 AGSVNAYMVDYASAP
+322 AGSSTAYMVDYADAF
-337 TNEEGLGKVY
+337 TQEEGVGKVN
-347 HPGLYNGANEDDAS
+347 HPGLYGGANEDDGS

-380 MPSGQ
+380 MPSEQ

-403 CLDGVKA
+403 CLDDVKA
-410 YTVDKINADGTVHLK
+410 YTVDMINADGTVHLK
-425 EITSGKVPSKAAVV
+425 EITSGKVPSKTAVV

-445 KPSENRLLPLL
+445 KPNKNRLLPLL

-465 NLLKG
+465 NLLKR
-470 EIWLKDENK
+470 EIWLKNENK
-479 TEDEYRTKF
+479 AEDEYRTKF
-488 DASTMRVLGNTTGTF
+488 DASKMRVLGNTTGSF

-513 SIGSTGMLTYIK
+513 GGSTGTLTYIK

-534 NVENPTASYTLTT
+534 NVENPATSYKLST
-547 EDAKEPVKVKAI
+547 KEPLAAI
-559 EGYYRIQ
+559 DGYYRIQ
-566 NGYGITENNGKSEDG
+566 NGYGITENNGQSKDG

-598 AETKTEPGSVI
+598 AATKTEPGSVI

-614 PVSDNMLRVDNLR
+614 PVSDDMLRVENLR

-641 FMELYNSLGNMTA
+641 FLELYNSLGKMTT

-699 TLSSEFNKQI
+699 DLSSEFNKQI

-719 TRTQLTNG
+719 TRTQLSNG

-734 EHVLKFDKISDFV
+734 EHVLNFDKISDFV
-747 TENMSR
+747 TKNIDR
-753 FKDGFKAMRKVWGTT
+753 FKEGFTAMRKVWGTT
-768 TGETIEADEVQ
+768 TGETIETEEVQ
-779 TLSELGYNIKDDA
+779 TLSELGYNIKDDK
-792 TLSTGDYPV
+792 TLSSGDYPV
-801 TLNADG
+801 KLKDDG

-829 NVWKMLKNPDAYKD
+829 NVWKMLNNPDNYKD
-843 ALHSMTGSDYL
+843 ALQSMTGSDYL
-854 YNAFREVGGHE
+854 YKAFKEMGGHD

-885 YVSNGTEGTE
+885 YVSNGAEGNE
-895 GDTYTNLGRF
+895 GDKYTNLGRF

-914 SAYPAELSTAQDG
+914 SYYPAELSTAKDG
-927 GKWVLKQVTADDDNY
+927 GKWVLKQVTADDDSY
-942 FGITASSKFQG
+942 FGIKASDKFQG

-967 IDVTKSSSTLHFYS
+967 IDVTKCSEGLHFYS

-991 REYSDGQKWT
+991 RNYSDGQKWT
-1001 YRFITLNEI
+1001 YRYITLNEI

-1016 GLPVIVETESTEASS
+1016 GLPVIVETENTDASK
-1031 NRIVPVVSDKTYE
+1031 NRIVPVVSNQTYE

-1052 FFNAGKSNASDSYG
+1052 FFNAGKSNADDSYG
-1066 SAIENIMENLFD
+1066 SVIENIMENLFD
-1078 YKYDNMAQALNH
+1078 YQYNNMADALNH

-1099 KQKIFT
+1099 SQKIFT
-1105 LQKNAADSHNPMG
+1105 LQKNANDTHNPMG

-1125 SLTHNKAFMVID
+1125 SLSHNKAFMVID

-1146 IYLGYQGGTTTG
+1146 IYFGYQGGTITSIDNINVDTT
-1158 IEDVNTDATQQH
+1158 QPH

-1186 KGGIYIINGKKV
+1186 QGGIYIINGKKV
-1198 LITK
+1198 VITK

>member
-1 MKTKIYLRL
+1 MKTKIYLQFR
-10 KWLLLC
+10 WLLLC
-16 CFLLLSVNMMAGGTY
+16 CFLLSGINMMAGGTSY
-31 WYKVTATASPTGEG
+31 YYYKVTATASPTGEG
-45 KVYVSDQKT
+45 KVYVSDKKE
-54 TPKSGDYDDK
+54 TPKSDKYADDG
-64 KSKTASEYSKGD
+64 SSTASESATKVQ
-76 AASKEFYLFAQPEE
+76 AVSKEFYLYAQPAE

-95 KWTKDEGTT
+95 YWTSSDGN
-104 EVSKQKNTS
+104 VFSRMQSPS
-113 TGILKSSVKDQN
+113 TGMLCSTKTSEND
-125 NPAAFGYIAHFVKA
+125 PAIFSYTAHFSTKGA
-139 GDAYVVSENEAVGTA
+139 AYVASENEAVGTA
-154 SISKPSNAI
+154 GISKPTNAI

-186 GKVVSTD
+186 GQVVSTD

-202 DNKGEYVATFDKID
+202 DNKGKYVATFDKID
-216 MANTGFYCIVKN
+216 MANTGFYCIVRN
-228 VEHKRN
+228 VKFNRN
-234 LGLMGISDKTVTSDD
+234 LGLMGISDKTVSRDN
-249 DHRFLKN
+249 RALKN

-276 KLTGTSDG
+276 KITGTSDG
-284 TGGLNDANLESQG
+284 TGGLDNTNMAAQG
-297 MESKTISGQTFT
+297 MDSKSIANKTYT
-309 FSKLGDHFYIYGS
+309 FSKHGDHFYIYGE
-322 AGSVNAYMVDYASAP
+322 AGFLTAYMVDFNDAF
-337 TNEEGLGKVY
+337 TQEEGVGNVN
-347 HPGLYNGANEDDAS
+347 HPKLYNGANEDDAS

-380 MPSGQ
+380 MPSEQ

-425 EITSGKVPSKAAVV
+425 EITSGKVPSKTAVV

-445 KPSENRLLPLL
+445 KPNENRLLPLL

-470 EIWLKDENK
+470 EIWLKNEK
-479 TEDEYRTKF
+479 ETEDKYRTKF

-503 DNVNNSDVLE
+503 DNVNNSD
-513 SIGSTGMLTYIK
+513 LTYIK
-525 NNTCYLDVS
+525 NNTCYLNVS
-534 NVENPTASYTLTT
+534 NVENPATSYTLAT
-547 EDAKEPVKVKAI
+547 KEPVKAI

-566 NGYGITENNGKSEDG
+566 NGYGITENNSKSEDG

-598 AETKTEPGSVI
+598 DETKTEPGSVI

-614 PVSDNMLRVDNLR
+614 PVSDDMLRVDNLR

-654 EQRYEYL
+654 EKRYEYL

-667 GYIFTGRALLEA
+667 GYIFNGRALLEA

-719 TRTQLTNG
+719 TRTKLSNG

-747 TENMSR
+747 KTNMDR
-753 FKDGFKAMRKVWGTT
+753 FKEGFKAMRKVWGTT

-779 TLSELGYNIKDDA
+779 TLSELGYNIKDDK
-792 TLSTGDYPV
+792 TLSSGEYPV

-829 NVWKMLKNPDAYKD
+829 NVWKMLNNPDNYKD
-843 ALHSMTGSDYL
+843 ALQSMTGSDYL
-854 YNAFREVGGHE
+854 YNAFKEVGSHE
-865 TVMRYIR
+865 TVMNYIR

-885 YVSNGTEGTE
+885 YVSNGAEGNE
-895 GDTYTNLGRF
+895 GDQYTNLGRF
-905 GFCNNNTTS
+905 GFCNNNSTL
-914 SAYPAELSTAQDG
+914 SAYPAELTTAQDG

-967 IDVTKSSSTLHFYS
+967 IDVTKCSQGLHFYS
-981 VDGNLGEAET
+981 VDGNLGEAVT
-991 REYSDGQKWT
+991 NNYSDGQKWT
-1001 YRFITLNEI
+1001 YHFITLNEI

-1016 GLPVIVETESTEASS
+1016 GLPVIVETESTEASK
-1031 NRIVPVVSDKTYE
+1031 NRIVPVVSDKTFE

-1052 FFNAGKSNASDSYG
+1052 FFNAGKSNANDGYG
-1066 SAIENIMENLFD
+1066 SAIENIMENLFN
-1078 YKYDNMAQALNH
+1078 YKYDNMSDALNH
-1090 RYGISYDAT
+1090 RYGISYNAT
-1099 KQKIFT
+1099 SQKIFT
-1105 LQKNAADSHNPMG
+1105 LQKNAQDTHNPMG

-1125 SLTHNKAFMVID
+1125 SLSHNKAFMVID
-1137 NSAVPAGAK
+1137 NTAVPAGAK
-1146 IYLGYQGGTTTG
+1146 IFLGYQGGTTTG

-1186 KGGIYIINGKKV
+1186 KGGIYIINGKKIV
-1198 LITK
+1198 ITK

>member
-16 CFLLLSVNMMAGGTY
+16 CFLLLSVNMMAGSTY
-31 WYKVTATASPTGEG
+31 YYKVTATASPTGEG
-45 KVYVSDQKT
+45 KVYVSDEQEK
-54 TPKSGDYDDK
+54 PKSNGYEDN
-64 KSKTASEYSKGD
+64 KSITAPGSSTGQ
-76 AASKEFYLFAQPEE
+76 AASKEFYLFAQPAE
-90 GYVFD
+90 GYLFD
-95 KWTKDEGTT
+95 KWTKDDGTT
-104 EVSKQKNTS
+104 EVSKQKNATTGTLTS
-113 TGILKSSVKDQN
+113 SSKDEN
-125 NPAAFGYIAHFVKA
+125 NPATFGYIAHFIKA
-139 GDAYVVSENEAVGTA
+139 GDAYVVSEDEAVGTA
-154 SISKPSNAI
+154 GISKPTNAI
-163 GDEVTLT
+163 GEEVTLT

-202 DNKGEYVATFDKID
+202 DNKGKYVATFDKID
-216 MANTGFYCIVKN
+216 MAKTGFYCIVRN
-228 VEHKRN
+228 VKFNRN
-234 LGLMGISDKTVTSDD
+234 LGLMGISDQTVSSSN
-249 DHRFLKN
+249 RYLKN

-276 KLTGTSDG
+276 KLTGKSDG
-284 TGGLNDANLESQG
+284 TGGLEDANMAAQG
-297 MESKTISGQTFT
+297 KDSKSIAKKTYT
-309 FSKLGDHFYIYGS
+309 FSKHGDHFYIYGS
-322 AGSVNAYMVDYASAP
+322 AGSSTAYMVDYADAF
-337 TNEEGLGKVY
+337 TQEEGVGKVN
-347 HPGLYNGANEDDAS
+347 HPGLYGGANEDDGS

-380 MPSGQ
+380 MPSEQ

-425 EITSGKVPSKAAVV
+425 EITSGKVPSKTAVV

-445 KPSENRLLPLL
+445 KPNKNRLLPLL

-465 NLLKG
+465 NLLKR
-470 EIWLKDENK
+470 EIWLKNENK
-479 TEDEYRTKF
+479 AEDEYRTKF
-488 DASTMRVLGNTTGTF
+488 DASKMRVLGNTTGSF

-513 SIGSTGMLTYIK
+513 GGSTGTLTYIK

-534 NVENPTASYTLTT
+534 NVENPATSYKLST
-547 EDAKEPVKVKAI
+547 KEPLAAI
-559 EGYYRIQ
+559 DGYYRIQ
-566 NGYGITENNGKSEDG
+566 NGYGITENNGQSKDG

-598 AETKTEPGSVI
+598 AATKTEPGSVI

-614 PVSDNMLRVDNLR
+614 PVSDDMLRVENLR

-641 FMELYNSLGNMTA
+641 FLELYNSLGKMTT

-699 TLSSEFNKQI
+699 DLSSEFNKQI

-719 TRTQLTNG
+719 TRTQLSNG

-734 EHVLKFDKISDFV
+734 EHVLNFDKISDFV
-747 TENMSR
+747 TKNIDR
-753 FKDGFKAMRKVWGTT
+753 FKEGFTAMRKVWGTT
-768 TGETIEADEVQ
+768 TGETIETEEVQ
-779 TLSELGYNIKDDA
+779 TLSELGYNIKDDK
-792 TLSTGDYPV
+792 TLSSGDYPV
-801 TLNADG
+801 KLNDDG

-829 NVWKMLKNPDAYKD
+829 NVWKMLNNPDNYKD
-843 ALHSMTGSDYL
+843 ALQSMTGSDYL
-854 YNAFREVGGHE
+854 YKAFKEMGGHD

-885 YVSNGTEGTE
+885 YVSNGAEGNE
-895 GDTYTNLGRF
+895 GDKYTNLGRF

-914 SAYPAELSTAQDG
+914 SYYPAELSTAKDG
-927 GKWVLKQVTADDDNY
+927 GKWVLKQVTADDDSY
-942 FGITASSKFQG
+942 FGIKASDKFQG

-967 IDVTKSSSTLHFYS
+967 IDVTKCSEGLHFYS

-991 REYSDGQKWT
+991 RNYSDGQKWT
-1001 YRFITLNEI
+1001 YRYITLNEI

-1016 GLPVIVETESTEASS
+1016 GLPVIVETENTDASK
-1031 NRIVPVVSDKTYE
+1031 NRIVPVVSNQTYE

-1052 FFNAGKSNASDSYG
+1052 FFNAGKSNADDSYG
-1066 SAIENIMENLFD
+1066 SVIENIMENLFD
-1078 YKYDNMAQALNH
+1078 YQYNNMADALNH

-1099 KQKIFT
+1099 SQKIFT
-1105 LQKNAADSHNPMG
+1105 LQKNANDTHNPMG

-1125 SLTHNKAFMVID
+1125 SLSHNKAFMVID
-1137 NSAVPAGAK
+1137 NSAVSAGAK
-1146 IYLGYQGGTTTG
+1146 IYIGYQDGAATG
-1158 IEDVNTDATQQH
+1158 IDNINVDATQPH

-1186 KGGIYIINGKKV
+1186 QGGIYIINGKKV
-1198 LITK
+1198 VITK

>member
-1 MKTKIYLRL
+1 MKTKIYLRF

-16 CFLLLSVNMMAGGTY
+16 CFLLLSVNMMANGTDY
-31 WYKVTATASPTGEG
+31 YYKVTATASPTGEG
-45 KVYVSDQKT
+45 KVYVSDKQERPASDK
-54 TPKSGDYDDK
+54 YADDGI
-64 KSKTASEYSKGD
+64 STASEYSTGK
-76 AASKEFYLFAQPEE
+76 AASKEFYLYAQPAD
-90 GYVFD
+90 GYLFD
-95 KWTKDEGTT
+95 KWTKDDGTT

-113 TGILKSSVKDQN
+113 TGALTSTAKEQN
-125 NPAAFGYIAHFVKA
+125 NPAAFDYIAHFIKA

-154 SISKPSNAI
+154 GISKPTNAI
-163 GDEVTLT
+163 GDELTLT

-186 GKVVSTD
+186 GKVVSTA
-193 NPYTFTVTE
+193 NPYTFTVTA
-202 DNKGEYVATFDKID
+202 DNKGKYVATFDKID
-216 MANTGFYCIVKN
+216 MANTGFYCIVRN
-228 VEHKRN
+228 VGHNRN
-234 LGLMGISDKTVTSDD
+234 LGLMGISDNTVSSSNRYLT
-249 DHRFLKN
+249 K
-256 SIMLLESNSDVMHA
+256 SIMLLESYSDVMHA

-276 KLTGTSDG
+276 KITGTSDG
-284 TGGLNDANLESQG
+284 TGGLKDANLEAQG
-297 MESKTISGQTFT
+297 MESKKISGQTFT
-309 FSKLGDHFYIYGS
+309 FSNKGDHFYIQGS
-322 AGSVNAYMVDYASAP
+322 AGSLSTYMVDFGD
-337 TNEEGLGKVY
+337 TKTKEEGLGEVN
-347 HPGLYNGANEDDAS
+347 HPGLYNGANENDTS

-380 MPSGQ
+380 MPK

-425 EITSGKVPSKAAVV
+425 EIASGKVPSKTAVV

-445 KPSENRLLPLL
+445 KPKENRLLPLL
-456 EEPAAVEGD
+456 EEPTAVEGD

-479 TEDEYRTKF
+479 TEDKYRTKF

-503 DNVNNSDVLE
+503 DNENNSDVLE
-513 SIGSTGMLTYIK
+513 GGSTGTLTYIK

-534 NVENPTASYTLTT
+534 NIENAATSYKLST
-547 EDAKEPVKVKAI
+547 KEPVAAI

-591 AAPNQTA
+591 GAPNQTA
-598 AETKTEPGSVI
+598 EETKTEPGSVI
-609 YLKAT
+609 YIKAT
-614 PVSDNMLRVDNLR
+614 PVNDDMLRVENLR

-641 FMELYNSLGNMTA
+641 FLELYNSLGNMTD

-734 EHVLKFDKISDFV
+734 EHVLNFDKISDFV
-747 TENMSR
+747 TTNIDR
-753 FKDGFKAMRKVWGTT
+753 FKEGFTAMRKVWGTT
-768 TGETIEADEVQ
+768 TGETIETEEVQ
-779 TLSELGYNIKDDA
+779 TLSELGYNIKDDK
-792 TLSTGDYPV
+792 TLSSGDYPV
-801 TLNADG
+801 KLNDDG

-829 NVWKMLKNPDAYKD
+829 NVWKMLNNPDNYKD
-843 ALHSMTGSDYL
+843 ALQSMTGSDYL
-854 YNAFREVGGHE
+854 YKAFKEMGGHD

-885 YVSNGTEGTE
+885 YVSNGAE
-895 GDTYTNLGRF
+895 GDEGDKYTNLGRF
-905 GFCNNNTTS
+905 GFCNNNSTKS
-914 SAYPAELSTAQDG
+914 IYPAELSTAKDG
-927 GKWVLKQVTADDDNY
+927 GKWVLKQVTADDDSY
-942 FGITASSKFQG
+942 FGINASDKFQG

-967 IDVTKSSSTLHFYS
+967 IDVTKCSEGLHFYS

-991 REYSDGQKWT
+991 RNYSDGQKWT
-1001 YRFITLNEI
+1001 YRYITLNEI
-1010 TDVVPA
+1010 KDIVPA
-1016 GLPVIVETESTEASS
+1016 GLPVIVETENIDASK
-1031 NRIVPVVSDKTYE
+1031 NRIVPVVNDRTYE

-1052 FFNAGKSNASDSYG
+1052 FFNAGKSNADDSYG
-1066 SAIENIMENLFD
+1066 SVIENIMENLFD
-1078 YKYDNMAQALNH
+1078 YQYNNMADALNH
-1090 RYGISYDAT
+1090 RYGISYDVNT
-1099 KQKIFT
+1099 QKIYT
-1105 LQKNAADSHNPMG
+1105 LQKNAKDTHNPMG
-1118 FYHYTGT
+1118 FYHYSGT
-1125 SLTHNKAFMVID
+1125 SLSHNKAFMVID

-1146 IYLGYQGGTTTG
+1146 IYFGYQGGTITSIDNINVDTT
-1158 IEDVNTDATQQH
+1158 QPH

-1186 KGGIYIINGKKV
+1186 QGGIYIINGKKV
-1198 LITK
+1198 IITK

>member
-16 CFLLLSVNMMAGGTY
+16 CFLLLSINMMAGEKNY
-31 WYKVTATASPTGEG
+31 YYKVTATASPKGEG
-45 KVYVSDQKT
+45 KVYVSDKQEKPTSKDYGDNSSKT
-54 TPKSGDYDDK
+54 TSG
-64 KSKTASEYSKGD
+64 SSTGQ
-76 AASKEFYLFAQPEE
+76 AASKEFYLYAQPAE
-90 GYVFD
+90 GYLFD
-95 KWTKDEGTT
+95 KWTKGDGTT

-113 TGILKSSVKDQN
+113 TGALTSSAKDRN
-125 NPAAFGYIAHFVKA
+125 NPATFGYIAHFIKA

-154 SISKPSNAI
+154 SISKPTNAI

-186 GKVVSTD
+186 GQVVSTA
-193 NPYTFTVTE
+193 NPYTFTVTA
-202 DNKGEYVATFDKID
+202 DNKGKYVATFDKID

-234 LGLMGISDKTVTSDD
+234 LGLMGISDNTVSDAN
-249 DHRFLKN
+249 RYLKN

-276 KLTGTSDG
+276 KITGTSDG
-284 TGGLNDANLESQG
+284 TGGLDNTNMAAQG
-297 MESKTISGQTFT
+297 MDSKTIAKKTYT
-309 FSKLGDHFYIYGS
+309 FSKHGDHFYIQGS
-322 AGSVNAYMVDYASAP
+322 AGSLSMFMVDYADAF
-337 TNEEGLGKVY
+337 TQEEGVGKVN
-347 HPGLYNGANEDDAS
+347 HPGLYGGANENDKQH
-361 YHWQVIPITRNS
+361 HWQVIPITRNS

-380 MPSGQ
+380 MPSEQ

-425 EITSGKVPSKAAVV
+425 EITSGKVPSKTAVV

-445 KPSENRLLPLL
+445 KPNENRLLPLL

-470 EIWLKDENK
+470 EIWLKNEKK
-479 TEDEYRTKF
+479 TEDKYRTKF

-513 SIGSTGMLTYIK
+513 GGSTGTLTYIK

-534 NVENPTASYTLTT
+534 NVENPAASYTLTT
-547 EDAKEPVKVKAI
+547 KEPVKAI

-566 NGYGITENNGKSEDG
+566 NGYGITENNGKKEDG

-598 AETKTEPGSVI
+598 DETKTEPGSVI

-614 PVSDNMLRVDNLR
+614 PVSDDMLRVDNLR

-641 FMELYNSLGNMTA
+641 FMELYNSLGSMTA

-688 VKGYEAPEDVK
+688 VNGYQAPEDVK
-699 TLSSEFNKQI
+699 TLSNEFNQQI
-709 ADALDIDMYM
+709 ANALDIDMYM

-734 EHVLKFDKISDFV
+734 EHVLNFDKISDFV
-747 TENMSR
+747 KTNIDR
-753 FKDGFKAMRKVWGTT
+753 FKKGFEAMRKVWGTT
-768 TGETIEADEVQ
+768 TGETIEADEIQ
-779 TLSELGYNIKDDA
+779 TLSELGYNIQNDK
-792 TLSTGDYPV
+792 TLSSGEYPV

-829 NVWKMLKNPDAYKD
+829 NVWKMLKNPDNYKD
-843 ALHSMTGSDYL
+843 ALQSMTGSDYL
-854 YNAFREVGGHE
+854 YNAFKEVGSHE
-865 TVMRYIR
+865 TVMNYIR

-885 YVSNGTEGTE
+885 HVSNGTEGTE
-895 GDTYTNLGRF
+895 GDKYTNLGRF

-914 SAYPAELSTAQDG
+914 SYYPAELSTAKDG
-927 GKWVLKQVTADDDNY
+927 GKWVLKQVTAADDSY
-942 FGITASSKFQG
+942 FGIKASDKFQG

-967 IDVTKSSSTLHFYS
+967 INVTKCSEGLHFYS

-991 REYSDGQKWT
+991 RNYSDGQKWT
-1001 YRFITLNEI
+1001 YRYITLNEI

-1016 GLPVIVETESTEASS
+1016 GLPVIVETENTEASK

-1052 FFNAGKSNASDSYG
+1052 FFNAGKSNASDGYG
-1066 SAIENIMENLFD
+1066 SVIENIMENLFN
-1078 YKYDNMAQALNH
+1078 YKYDNMADALNH
-1090 RYGISYDAT
+1090 RFGISYDAT
-1099 KQKIFT
+1099 SQKIFT
-1105 LQKNAADSHNPMG
+1105 LQKNANDTHNPMG

-1125 SLTHNKAFMVID
+1125 SLSHNKAFMVID
-1137 NSAVPAGAK
+1137 NSAVSAGAK
-1146 IYLGYQGGTTTG
+1146 IYVGYQGGTITG
-1158 IEDVNTDATQQH
+1158 IDNINVDTTQPH

-1186 KGGIYIINGKKV
+1186 QGGIYIINGKKV
-1198 LITK
+1198 IITK

>member
-16 CFLLLSVNMMAGGTY
+16 CFLLLSVNMMAGGTDY

-45 KVYVSDQKT
+45 KVYVSDEQEKPTSKDYGDNSSKT
-54 TPKSGDYDDK
+54 TSG
-64 KSKTASEYSKGD
+64 SSTGQ
-76 AASKEFYLFAQPEE
+76 AASKEFYLYAQPAE
-90 GYVFD
+90 GYLFD
-95 KWTKDEGTT
+95 KWTKDDGTT

-113 TGILKSSVKDQN
+113 TGSLTSSAKDQN
-125 NPAAFGYIAHFVKA
+125 NPATFGYIAHFIKA

-154 SISKPSNAI
+154 SISKPTNAI

-186 GKVVSTD
+186 GQVVSTD
-193 NPYTFTVTE
+193 NPYTFTVTA
-202 DNKGEYVATFDKID
+202 DNKGKYVATFDKID
-216 MANTGFYCIVKN
+216 MANTGFYCIVRN
-228 VEHKRN
+228 VKFNRN
-234 LGLMGISDKTVTSDD
+234 LGLMGISDQNVS
-249 DHRFLKN
+249 RANRYLKN

-276 KLTGTSDG
+276 KITGTSDG
-284 TGGLNDANLESQG
+284 TGGLDDANLEAQG
-297 MESKTISGQTFT
+297 MKSKTISGKTFT
-309 FSKLGDHFYIYGS
+309 FSNKGDHFYIQGS
-322 AGSVNAYMVDYASAP
+322 AGSLSTYMVDYADAK
-337 TNEEGLGKVY
+337 TTEEGLGEVN
-347 HPGLYNGANEDDAS
+347 HPGLYNGANENDAS
-361 YHWQVIPITRNS
+361 FHWQVIPITRNS
-373 TDAYFGA
+373 ADAYFGA
-380 MPSGQ
+380 MPSEQ

-425 EITSGKVPSKAAVV
+425 EITSGKVPSKTAVV

-445 KPSENRLLPLL
+445 KPNKNRLLPLL

-465 NLLKG
+465 NLLKR
-470 EIWLKDENK
+470 EIWLKNENK
-479 TEDEYRTKF
+479 AEDEYRTKF
-488 DASTMRVLGNTTGTF
+488 DASKMRVLGNTTGTF

-513 SIGSTGMLTYIK
+513 GTGSTGTLTYIK

-534 NVENPTASYTLTT
+534 NVENPATSYKLST
-547 EDAKEPVKVKAI
+547 KEPLAAI
-559 EGYYRIQ
+559 DGYYRIQ
-566 NGYGITENNGKSEDG
+566 NGYGITENNGQSKDG

-598 AETKTEPGSVI
+598 DETKTEPGSVI

-614 PVSDNMLRVDNLR
+614 PVSDDMLRVDNLR

-641 FMELYNSLGNMTA
+641 FLELYNSLGKMTT

-699 TLSSEFNKQI
+699 DLSSEFNKQI

-719 TRTQLTNG
+719 TRTQLSNG

-734 EHVLKFDKISDFV
+734 EHVLNFDKISDFV
-747 TENMSR
+747 TKNIDR
-753 FKDGFKAMRKVWGTT
+753 FKEGFTAMRKVWGTT
-768 TGETIEADEVQ
+768 TGETIETEEVQ
-779 TLSELGYNIKDDA
+779 TLSELGYNIKDDK
-792 TLSTGDYPV
+792 TLSSGDYPV

-829 NVWKMLKNPDAYKD
+829 NVWKMLNDPEKYKD

-854 YNAFREVGGHE
+854 YNAFKEVGSHD
-865 TVMRYIR
+865 TVKRYIR

-885 YVSNGTEGTE
+885 YVSNGAEGNE
-895 GDTYTNLGRF
+895 GDKYTNLGRF

-914 SAYPAELSTAQDG
+914 SYYPAELSTAKDG
-927 GKWVLKQVTADDDNY
+927 GKWVLKQVTADDDSY
-942 FGITASSKFQG
+942 FGIKASDKFQG

-967 IDVTKSSSTLHFYS
+967 IDVTKCSEGLHFYS

-991 REYSDGQKWT
+991 RNYSDGQKWT
-1001 YRFITLNEI
+1001 YRYITLNEI

-1016 GLPVIVETESTEASS
+1016 GLPVIVETENTDASK
-1031 NRIVPVVSDKTYE
+1031 NRIVPVVSNQTYE

-1052 FFNAGKSNASDSYG
+1052 FFNAGKSNADDSYG
-1066 SAIENIMENLFD
+1066 SVIENIMENLFD
-1078 YKYDNMAQALNH
+1078 YQYNNMADALNH

-1099 KQKIFT
+1099 SQKIFT
-1105 LQKNAADSHNPMG
+1105 LQKNANDTHNPMG

-1125 SLTHNKAFMVID
+1125 SLSHNKAFMVID
-1137 NSAVPAGAK
+1137 NSAVSAGAK
-1146 IYLGYQGGTTTG
+1146 IYIGYQDGAATG
-1158 IEDVNTDATQQH
+1158 IDNINVDATQPH

-1186 KGGIYIINGKKV
+1186 QGGIYIINGKKV
-1198 LITK
+1198 VITK

>member
-16 CFLLLSVNMMAGGTY
+16 CFLLLSVNMMAGGTDY

-45 KVYVSDQKT
+45 KVYVSDEQEKPTSDYKDEMSIEHKENSYQK
-54 TPKSGDYDDK
+54 
-64 KSKTASEYSKGD
+64 
-76 AASKEFYLFAQPEE
+76 AASKEFYLYAQPAE
-90 GYVFD
+90 GYLFD
-95 KWTKDEGTT
+95 KWTKDDGTT

-113 TGILKSSVKDQN
+113 TGSLTSSAKDQN
-125 NPAAFGYIAHFVKA
+125 TPATFGYIAHFIKA
-139 GDAYVVSENEAVGTA
+139 GDAYVVSEDEAVGTA
-154 SISKPSNAI
+154 GISKPTNAI

-186 GKVVSTD
+186 GQVVSRD

-202 DNKGEYVATFDKID
+202 DNKGKYVATFDKID
-216 MANTGFYCIVKN
+216 MENTGFYCIVRN
-228 VEHKRN
+228 VKFNRN
-234 LGLMGISDKTVTSDD
+234 LGLMGISDQNVS
-249 DHRFLKN
+249 RANRYLKN

-276 KLTGTSDG
+276 KITGTSDG
-284 TGGLNDANLESQG
+284 TGGLDDANLEAQG
-297 MESKTISGQTFT
+297 MESKTISGKTFT
-309 FSKLGDHFYIYGS
+309 FSNKGDHFYIQGS
-322 AGSVNAYMVDYASAP
+322 AGSLSTYMVDYADAK
-337 TNEEGLGKVY
+337 TKEEGLGEVN
-347 HPGLYNGANEDDAS
+347 HPGLYNGANENDAS
-361 YHWQVIPITRNS
+361 FHWQVIPITRNS
-373 TDAYFGA
+373 ADAYFGA
-380 MPSGQ
+380 MPSEQ

-425 EITSGKVPSKAAVV
+425 EITSGKVPSETAVV

-445 KPSENRLLPLL
+445 KPNENRLLPLL
-456 EEPAAVEGD
+456 EEPAAVEGT

-479 TEDEYRTKF
+479 TEDKYRTKF
-488 DASTMRVLGNTTGTF
+488 DASTMRVLGNTTGSF

-513 SIGSTGMLTYIK
+513 GGSTGTLTYIK

-534 NVENPTASYTLTT
+534 NVENPAASYTLTT
-547 EDAKEPVKVKAI
+547 EEAKEPVKVKAI

-598 AETKTEPGSVI
+598 AATKTEPGSVI

-614 PVSDNMLRVDNLR
+614 PVSDDMLRVDNLR

-641 FMELYNSLGNMTA
+641 FLDLYNSLGNMTA

-688 VKGYEAPEDVK
+688 VTGYEAPEDVK
-699 TLSSEFNKQI
+699 TLTNEFNKQI
-709 ADALDIDMYM
+709 AEALDIDMYM

-753 FKDGFKAMRKVWGTT
+753 FKEGFKAMRKVWGTT

-779 TLSELGYNIKDDA
+779 TLSDLGYNIQDDK
-792 TLSTGDYPV
+792 TLSSGEYPV

-829 NVWKMLKNPDAYKD
+829 NVWKMLKNPDNYKD

-854 YNAFREVGGHE
+854 YKAFKEMGGHE
-865 TVMRYIR
+865 TVMNYIR
-872 RLHYDTDYYLIDG
+872 RLHYDTDYYMIDG
-885 YVSNGTEGTE
+885 YVSNGAEGNE
-895 GDTYTNLGRF
+895 GDQYTNLGRF

-914 SAYPAELSTAQDG
+914 SYYPAELSTAKDG

-942 FGITASSKFQG
+942 FGIKASEKFQG

-967 IDVTKSSSTLHFYS
+967 IDVTKCSEGLHFYS

-991 REYSDGQKWT
+991 RNYSDGQTWT
-1001 YRFITLNEI
+1001 YHYITLNEI

-1016 GLPVIVETESTEASS
+1016 GLPVIVETENTDASK

-1052 FFNAGKSNASDSYG
+1052 FFNAGKTNASDSYG
-1066 SAIENIMENLFD
+1066 SVIENIMENLFD
-1078 YKYDNMAQALNH
+1078 YKYDNMADALNH
-1090 RYGISYDAT
+1090 RYGISYNAT
-1099 KQKIFT
+1099 SQKIFT
-1105 LQKNAADSHNPMG
+1105 LQKNAKDTHNPMG

-1125 SLTHNKAFMVID
+1125 SLSHNKAFMVIN

-1146 IYLGYQGGTTTG
+1146 IYIGYQDGTITG
-1158 IEDVNTDATQQH
+1158 IDNINVDATQSH

-1186 KGGIYIINGKKV
+1186 QGGIYIINGKKV
-1198 LITK
+1198 VITK

>member
-16 CFLLLSVNMMAGGTY
+16 CFLLLSVNMMAGSTY
-31 WYKVTATASPTGEG
+31 YYKVTATASPTGEG
-45 KVYVSDQKT
+45 KVYVSDKQE
-54 TPKSGDYDDK
+54 TPKSDDYGDN
-64 KSKTASEYSKGD
+64 KSTTASASSTGK
-76 AASKEFYLFAQPEE
+76 AASKEFYLFAQPAE

-95 KWTKDEGTT
+95 KWTKEDGTT

-113 TGILKSSVKDQN
+113 TGSLTSSAKDQN
-125 NPAAFGYIAHFVKA
+125 NPATFGYIAHFIKA

-154 SISKPSNAI
+154 SISKPTNAI

-186 GKVVSTD
+186 GQVVSKD

-202 DNKGEYVATFDKID
+202 DNKGKYVATFDKID
-216 MANTGFYCIVKN
+216 MANTGFYCIVRN
-228 VEHKRN
+228 VRFNRN
-234 LGLMGISDKTVTSDD
+234 LGLMGISDKNVSSSSN
-249 DHRFLKN
+249 RYLKN

-276 KLTGTSDG
+276 KITGTSDG
-284 TGGLNDANLESQG
+284 TGGLDGANLEAQG
-297 MESKTISGQTFT
+297 MKSKTISGKTFT
-309 FSKLGDHFYIYGS
+309 FSNKGDHFYIYGS
-322 AGSVNAYMVDYASAP
+322 AGSSTAYMVDYADAF
-337 TNEEGLGKVY
+337 TQEEGVGKVN
-347 HPGLYNGANEDDAS
+347 HPGLYNGANENDAS

-380 MPSGQ
+380 MPSEQ

-425 EITSGKVPSKAAVV
+425 KITSGKVPSKTAVV

-445 KPSENRLLPLL
+445 NPKENRLLPLL

-479 TEDEYRTKF
+479 TEDKYRTKF
-488 DASTMRVLGNTTGTF
+488 DASKMRVLGNTTGTF

-513 SIGSTGMLTYIK
+513 GTGSTGTLTYIK

-534 NVENPTASYTLTT
+534 NVENAAASYTLTT
-547 EDAKEPVKVKAI
+547 KEPVKAI
-559 EGYYRIQ
+559 DGYYRIQ

-598 AETKTEPGSVI
+598 DETKTEPGSVI

-614 PVSDNMLRVDNLR
+614 PVSDDMLRVENLR

-641 FMELYNSLGNMTA
+641 FLELYNSLGKMTT

-699 TLSSEFNKQI
+699 DLSSEFNKQI

-719 TRTQLTNG
+719 TRTQLSNG

-734 EHVLKFDKISDFV
+734 EHVLNFDKISDFV
-747 TENMSR
+747 TTNIDR
-753 FKDGFKAMRKVWGTT
+753 FKEGFKAMRKVWGTT

-779 TLSELGYNIKDDA
+779 TLSELGYNIKDDK
-792 TLSTGDYPV
+792 TLSSGDYPV
-801 TLNADG
+801 KLKDDG

-829 NVWKMLKNPDAYKD
+829 NVWKMLNNPDNYKD
-843 ALHSMTGSDYL
+843 ALQSMTGSDYL
-854 YNAFREVGGHE
+854 YKAFKEMGGHD

-885 YVSNGTEGTE
+885 YVSNGAEGNE
-895 GDTYTNLGRF
+895 GDQYTNLGRF

-914 SAYPAELSTAQDG
+914 SYYPAELSTAKDG
-927 GKWVLKQVTADDDNY
+927 GKWVLKQVTADDDSY
-942 FGITASSKFQG
+942 FGINASDKFQG

-967 IDVTKSSSTLHFYS
+967 IDVTKCSEGLHFYS

-991 REYSDGQKWT
+991 RNYSDGQKWT
-1001 YRFITLNEI
+1001 YRYITLNEI

-1016 GLPVIVETESTEASS
+1016 GLPVIVETENIDASK
-1031 NRIVPVVSDKTYE
+1031 NRIVPVVNDRTYE

-1052 FFNAGKSNASDSYG
+1052 FFNAGKSNADDSYG
-1066 SAIENIMENLFD
+1066 SVIENIMENLFD
-1078 YKYDNMAQALNH
+1078 YQYNNMADALNH
-1090 RYGISYDAT
+1090 RYGISYDVNT
-1099 KQKIFT
+1099 QKIYT
-1105 LQKNAADSHNPMG
+1105 LQKNAKDTHNPMG
-1118 FYHYTGT
+1118 FYHYSGT
-1125 SLTHNKAFMVID
+1125 SLSHNKAFMVID

-1146 IYLGYQGGTTTG
+1146 IYFGYQGGTITSIDNINVDTT
-1158 IEDVNTDATQQH
+1158 QPH

-1186 KGGIYIINGKKV
+1186 QGGIYIINGKKV
-1198 LITK
+1198 IITK

>member
-16 CFLLLSVNMMAGGTY
+16 CFLLLSVNMMAGGTDY

-45 KVYVSDQKT
+45 KVYVSDEQEKPTSKDYGDNSSKT
-54 TPKSGDYDDK
+54 TSG
-64 KSKTASEYSKGD
+64 SSTGQ
-76 AASKEFYLFAQPEE
+76 AASKEFYLYAQPAE
-90 GYVFD
+90 GYLFD
-95 KWTKDEGTT
+95 KWTKDDGTT

-113 TGILKSSVKDQN
+113 TGALTSSAKDRN
-125 NPAAFGYIAHFVKA
+125 NPATFGYIAHFIKA

-154 SISKPSNAI
+154 SISKPTNAI

-186 GKVVSTD
+186 GQVVSTD
-193 NPYTFTVTE
+193 NPYTFTVTA
-202 DNKGEYVATFDKID
+202 DNKGKYVATFDKID
-216 MANTGFYCIVKN
+216 MANTGFYCIVRN
-228 VEHKRN
+228 VKFNRN
-234 LGLMGISDKTVTSDD
+234 LGLMGISDQNVS
-249 DHRFLKN
+249 RANRYLKN

-276 KLTGTSDG
+276 KITGTSDG
-284 TGGLNDANLESQG
+284 TGGLDDANLEAQG
-297 MESKTISGQTFT
+297 MESKTISGKTFT
-309 FSKLGDHFYIYGS
+309 FSNKGDHFYIQGS
-322 AGSVNAYMVDYASAP
+322 AGSLSTYMVDYADAK
-337 TNEEGLGKVY
+337 TKEEGLGEVN
-347 HPGLYNGANEDDAS
+347 HPGLYNGANENDAS
-361 YHWQVIPITRNS
+361 FHWQVIPITRNS

-380 MPSGQ
+380 MPSEQ

-425 EITSGKVPSKAAVV
+425 EITSGKVPSKTAVV

-445 KPSENRLLPLL
+445 KPNENRLLPLL

-470 EIWLKDENK
+470 KIWLKDENK
-479 TEDEYRTKF
+479 TEDKYRTKF
-488 DASTMRVLGNTTGTF
+488 DASTMRVLGNTTGSF

-513 SIGSTGMLTYIK
+513 GGSKGTLTYIK

-534 NVENPTASYTLTT
+534 NVENPATSYKLST
-547 EDAKEPVKVKAI
+547 KEPVAAI
-559 EGYYRIQ
+559 DGYYRIQ
-566 NGYGITENNGKSEDG
+566 NGYGITENNGKTEDG

-598 AETKTEPGSVI
+598 DQTKTEPGSVI

-614 PVSDNMLRVDNLR
+614 PVSDDMLRVDNLR

-667 GYIFTGRALLEA
+667 GYIFNGRALLEA

-688 VKGYEAPEDVK
+688 VTGYEAPEDVK
-699 TLSSEFNKQI
+699 TLTNEFNKQI

-719 TRTQLTNG
+719 TRAQLSTG

-734 EHVLKFDKISDFV
+734 EHVLNFDKISNFV
-747 TENMSR
+747 KTNMDR
-753 FKDGFKAMRKVWGTT
+753 FKEGFKAMRKVWGTT
-768 TGETIEADEVQ
+768 TGETIEADEVT
-779 TLSELGYNIKDDA
+779 TLSELGYNIKDDK
-792 TLSTGDYPV
+792 TLSSGEYPV

-829 NVWKMLKNPDAYKD
+829 NVWKMLKNPDNYKD

-854 YNAFREVGGHE
+854 YNAFKEVGSHT
-865 TVMRYIR
+865 TVMNYIR

-885 YVSNGTEGTE
+885 YVSNGAEGNE
-895 GDTYTNLGRF
+895 GDQYTNLGRF

-914 SAYPAELSTAQDG
+914 SYYPAELSTAKDG
-927 GKWVLKQVTADDDNY
+927 GKWVLKQVTADNDSY
-942 FGITASSKFQG
+942 FGIKASDKFQG

-967 IDVTKSSSTLHFYS
+967 IDVTKCSEGLHFYS

-991 REYSDGQKWT
+991 RNYSDGQTWT
-1001 YRFITLNEI
+1001 YRYITLNEI

-1016 GLPVIVETESTEASS
+1016 GLPVIVETENTDASK
-1031 NRIVPVVSDKTYE
+1031 NRIVPVVSDKTYK

-1052 FFNAGKSNASDSYG
+1052 FFNAGKSNASDGYG

-1078 YKYDNMAQALNH
+1078 YQYNNMADALNH

-1099 KQKIFT
+1099 SQKIFT
-1105 LQKNAADSHNPMG
+1105 LQKNAKDTHNPMG

-1125 SLTHNKAFMVID
+1125 SLSHNKAFMVID
-1137 NSAVPAGAK
+1137 NSAVSAGAK
-1146 IYLGYQGGTTTG
+1146 IYIGYQDGAATG
-1158 IEDVNTDATQQH
+1158 IDNINVDATQPH

-1186 KGGIYIINGKKV
+1186 QGGIYIINGKKV
-1198 LITK
+1198 VITK

>member
-16 CFLLLSVNMMAGGTY
+16 CFLLLSVNMMAGGTDY

-45 KVYVSDQKT
+45 KVYVSDEQEKPTSKDYGDNSSKT
-54 TPKSGDYDDK
+54 TSG
-64 KSKTASEYSKGD
+64 SSTGQ
-76 AASKEFYLFAQPEE
+76 AASKEFYLYAQPAE
-90 GYVFD
+90 GYLFD
-95 KWTKDEGTT
+95 KWTKDDGTT

-113 TGILKSSVKDQN
+113 TGALTSSAKDRN
-125 NPAAFGYIAHFVKA
+125 NPATFGYIAHFIKA

-154 SISKPSNAI
+154 SISKPTNAI

-186 GKVVSTD
+186 GQVVSTD
-193 NPYTFTVTE
+193 NPYTFTVTA
-202 DNKGEYVATFDKID
+202 DNKGKYVATFDKID
-216 MANTGFYCIVKN
+216 MANTGFYCIVRN
-228 VEHKRN
+228 VKFNRN
-234 LGLMGISDKTVTSDD
+234 LGLMGISDQNVS
-249 DHRFLKN
+249 RANRYLKN

-276 KLTGTSDG
+276 KITGTSDG
-284 TGGLNDANLESQG
+284 TGGLDDANLEAQG
-297 MESKTISGQTFT
+297 MESKTISGKTFT
-309 FSKLGDHFYIYGS
+309 FSNKGDHFYIQGS
-322 AGSVNAYMVDYASAP
+322 AGSLNTYMVDYADAK
-337 TNEEGLGKVY
+337 TKEEGLGEVN
-347 HPGLYNGANEDDAS
+347 HPGLYNGANENDAS
-361 YHWQVIPITRNS
+361 FHWQVIPITRNS
-373 TDAYFGA
+373 ADAYFGA
-380 MPSGQ
+380 MPSEQ

-425 EITSGKVPSKAAVV
+425 EITSGKVPSETAVV

-445 KPSENRLLPLL
+445 KPNENRLLPLL

-479 TEDEYRTKF
+479 TEDKYRTKF

-513 SIGSTGMLTYIK
+513 SGSTGTLTYIK

-534 NVENPTASYTLTT
+534 SVASPAASYTLST
-547 EDAKEPVKVKAI
+547 KEPVKAI
-559 EGYYRIQ
+559 DGYYRIQ
-566 NGYGITENNGKSEDG
+566 NGYGITENNGKNEDG

-598 AETKTEPGSVI
+598 AETMTEPGSVI

-614 PVSDNMLRVDNLR
+614 PVSDDMLRVDNLR

-641 FMELYNSLGNMTA
+641 FMELYNSLGDMTA
-654 EQRYEYL
+654 EKRYEYL

-667 GYIFTGRALLEA
+667 GYIFNGRALLEA

-688 VKGYEAPEDVK
+688 VTGYQAPEDVK
-699 TLSSEFNKQI
+699 TLSNEFNKQI

-727 QEAWTLK
+727 QAAWTLK
-734 EHVLKFDKISDFV
+734 EHVLNFDKISDFV
-747 TENMSR
+747 TKNMSR
-753 FKDGFKAMRKVWGTT
+753 FKPGFEAMRRVWGTT
-768 TGETIEADEVQ
+768 TGETIEADEVT
-779 TLSELGYNIKDDA
+779 TLADLGYNIKDDK
-792 TLSTGDYPV
+792 TLSTGEYPV

-807 SCQTSYEAIFTH
+807 TCQTSYEAIFTH

-843 ALHSMTGSDYL
+843 ALQSMTGSDYL
-854 YNAFREVGGHE
+854 YNAFKEVGSHE
-865 TVMRYIR
+865 TVMNYIR

-885 YVSNGTEGTE
+885 YVSNGTEGNE
-895 GDTYTNLGRF
+895 GDQYTNLGRF

-914 SAYPAELSTAQDG
+914 SYYPAELSTAKDG
-927 GKWVLKQVTADDDNY
+927 GKWVLKQVTADDDSY
-942 FGITASSKFQG
+942 FGIKASDRFQG

-967 IDVTKSSSTLHFYS
+967 IDVTKSSEGLHFYS
-981 VDGNLGEAET
+981 VDGNLGEAVT
-991 REYSDGQKWT
+991 NNYSDGQTWT
-1001 YRFITLNEI
+1001 YHYITLNEI

-1016 GLPVIVETESTEASS
+1016 GLPVIVETESTEASD
-1031 NRIVPVVSDKTYE
+1031 NRIVPTVSSTTFS

-1066 SAIENIMENLFD
+1066 SVIENIMENLFD
-1078 YKYDNMAQALNH
+1078 YKYDNMSDALNH

-1105 LQKNAADSHNPMG
+1105 LQKNAADKHNPMG

-1125 SLTHNKAFMVID
+1125 SLSHNKAFMVID
-1137 NSAVPAGAK
+1137 NTALSKATK
-1146 IYLGYQGGTTTG
+1146 IYIGYQGGTPTG
-1158 IEDVNTDATQQH
+1158 INDVTETATKQA
-1170 TDAIYDLQGR
+1170 DAIYDLQGR
-1180 RVAKPM
+1180 RVAQPLKT
-1186 KGGIYIINGKKV
+1186 GIYIINGKKV
-1198 LITK
+1198 FITK

>member
-16 CFLLLSVNMMAGGTY
+16 CFLLLSINMMAGEKNY
-31 WYKVTATASPTGEG
+31 YYKVTATASPTGEG
-45 KVYVSDQKT
+45 KVYVSDKQE
-54 TPKSGDYDDK
+54 TPKSEDYADEKTIDHTE
-64 KSKTASEYSKGD
+64 KSSQQ
-76 AASKEFYLFAQPEE
+76 AASKEFYLFSQPAE

-95 KWTKDEGTT
+95 YWTSSDGK
-104 EVSKQKNTS
+104 VFSRMQS
-113 TGILKSSVKDQN
+113 PSAGILSSNKTSKGD
-125 NPAAFGYIAHFVKA
+125 PAIFSYTAHFAKKGLV
-139 GDAYVVSENEAVGTA
+139 YVASENESVGTA
-154 SISKPSNAI
+154 GIDIATNKV
-163 GDEVTLT
+163 GDKVTLT
-170 AYPDMFAGKFK
+170 AFADMYSGQFK

-186 GKVVSTD
+186 GQVVSTD

-202 DNKGEYVATFDKID
+202 DNKGKYVATFDKID
-216 MANTGFYCIVKN
+216 MANTGFYCIVRN
-228 VEHKRN
+228 VKFNRN
-234 LGLMGISDKTVTSDD
+234 LGLMGISDNTVSSSN
-249 DHRFLKN
+249 RYLKN
-256 SIMLLESNSDVMHA
+256 SIMLLESYSDVMHA

-276 KLTGTSDG
+276 KITGKSDG
-284 TGGLNDANLESQG
+284 TGGLDNTNMAAQG
-297 MESKTISGQTFT
+297 IDSKTIAKNKTYT
-309 FSKLGDHFYIYGS
+309 FSKHGDHFYIYGS
-322 AGSVNAYMVDYASAP
+322 AGSSTAYMVDYNDAF
-337 TNEEGLGKVY
+337 TQEEGVGKVN
-347 HPGLYNGANEDDAS
+347 HPGLYNGANENDAS

-380 MPSGQ
+380 MPSEQ

-425 EITSGKVPSKAAVV
+425 EITSGKVPSKTAVV

-445 KPSENRLLPLL
+445 KPNENRLLPLL

-470 EIWLKDENK
+470 EIWLKNENK
-479 TEDEYRTKF
+479 TEDKYRTKF
-488 DASTMRVLGNTTGTF
+488 DASKMRVLGNTTGTF

-513 SIGSTGMLTYIK
+513 GGSTGTLTYIK

-534 NVENPTASYTLTT
+534 KVENPATSYTLTT
-547 EDAKEPVKVKAI
+547 KEPVKAI

-598 AETKTEPGSVI
+598 AATKTEPGSVI

-614 PVSDNMLRVDNLR
+614 PVSDDMLRVDNLR

-688 VKGYEAPEDVK
+688 VNGYQAPEDVK
-699 TLSSEFNKQI
+699 TLSNEFNQQI
-709 ADALDIDMYM
+709 ANALDIDMYM

-734 EHVLKFDKISDFV
+734 EHVLNFDKISDFV
-747 TENMSR
+747 KTNIDR
-753 FKDGFKAMRKVWGTT
+753 FKKGFEAMRKVWGTT
-768 TGETIEADEVQ
+768 TGETIEADEIQ
-779 TLSELGYNIKDDA
+779 TLSELGYNIQNDK
-792 TLSTGDYPV
+792 TLSSGEYPV

-829 NVWKMLKNPDAYKD
+829 NVWKMLKNPDNYKD
-843 ALHSMTGSDYL
+843 ALQSMTGSDYL
-854 YNAFREVGGHE
+854 YNAFKEVGSHE
-865 TVMRYIR
+865 TVMNYIR

-885 YVSNGTEGTE
+885 HVSNGTEGTE
-895 GDTYTNLGRF
+895 GDKYTNLGRF

-914 SAYPAELSTAQDG
+914 SYYPAELSTAKDG
-927 GKWVLKQVTADDDNY
+927 GKWVLKQVTAADDSY
-942 FGITASSKFQG
+942 FGIKASDKFQG

-967 IDVTKSSSTLHFYS
+967 INVTKCSEGLHFYS

-991 REYSDGQKWT
+991 RNYSDGQKWT
-1001 YRFITLNEI
+1001 YRYITLNEI

-1016 GLPVIVETESTEASS
+1016 GLPVIVETENTEASK

-1052 FFNAGKSNASDSYG
+1052 FFNAGKSNASDGYG
-1066 SAIENIMENLFD
+1066 SVIENIMENLFN
-1078 YKYDNMAQALNH
+1078 YKYDNMADALNH
-1090 RYGISYDAT
+1090 RFGISYDAT
-1099 KQKIFT
+1099 SQKIFT
-1105 LQKNAADSHNPMG
+1105 LQKNANDTHNPMG

-1125 SLTHNKAFMVID
+1125 SLSHNKAFMVID
-1137 NSAVPAGAK
+1137 NSAVSAGAK
-1146 IYLGYQGGTTTG
+1146 IYVGYQGGTITG
-1158 IEDVNTDATQQH
+1158 IDNINVDTTQPH
-1170 TDAIYDLQGR
+1170 TDAIYNLQGR

-1186 KGGIYIINGKKV
+1186 QGGIYIINGKKV
-1198 LITK
+1198 IITK

>member
-1 MKTKIYLRL
+1 MKTKIYLRF

-16 CFLLLSVNMMAGGTY
+16 CFLLLSVNMMADETDY

-45 KVYVSDQKT
+45 KVYVSDEQEKPTSKDYGDNSSKT
-54 TPKSGDYDDK
+54 TSGSSTGK
-64 KSKTASEYSKGD
+64 
-76 AASKEFYLFAQPEE
+76 AASKEFYLYAQPAE
-90 GYVFD
+90 GYLFD
-95 KWTKDEGTT
+95 KWTKDDGTT

-113 TGILKSSVKDQN
+113 TGSLTSSAKEQN
-125 NPAAFGYIAHFVKA
+125 NPATFGYIAHFIKA

-154 SISKPSNAI
+154 SISKPTNAI

-186 GKVVSTD
+186 GQVVSTD
-193 NPYTFTVTE
+193 NPYTFTVTA
-202 DNKGEYVATFDKID
+202 DNKGKYVATFDKID
-216 MANTGFYCIVKN
+216 MANTGFYCIVRN
-228 VEHKRN
+228 VKFNRN
-234 LGLMGISDKTVTSDD
+234 LGLMGISDKTVSSSN
-249 DHRFLKN
+249 RYLKN

-276 KLTGTSDG
+276 KITGTSDG
-284 TGGLNDANLESQG
+284 TGGLDNTNMAAQG
-297 MESKTISGQTFT
+297 MDSKSIANKTYT
-309 FSKLGDHFYIYGS
+309 FSKHGDHFYIYGK
-322 AGSVNAYMVDYASAP
+322 AGSYTAYMVDFAD
-337 TNEEGLGKVY
+337 TKTKEEGLGEVN
-347 HPGLYNGANEDDAS
+347 HPGLYNGANENDGS

-380 MPSGQ
+380 MPSEK

-425 EITSGKVPSKAAVV
+425 EITSGKVPSKTAVV

-445 KPSENRLLPLL
+445 KPNENRLLPLL
-456 EEPAAVEGD
+456 EEPAVVEGD

-479 TEDEYRTKF
+479 TEDKYRTKF
-488 DASTMRVLGNTTGTF
+488 DASKMRVLGNTTGSF

-513 SIGSTGMLTYIK
+513 GGSKGTLTYIK

-534 NVENPTASYTLTT
+534 NVENPATSYTLTT
-547 EDAKEPVKVKAI
+547 KEPVKAI

-598 AETKTEPGSVI
+598 AATKTEPGSVI

-614 PVSDNMLRVDNLR
+614 PVSDDMLRVDNLR

-641 FMELYNSLGNMTA
+641 FMELYNSLGDMTA
-654 EQRYEYL
+654 EKRYGYL
-661 RKAQQE
+661 REAQQE

-699 TLSSEFNKQI
+699 TLSSEFNTQI

-734 EHVLKFDKISDFV
+734 EHVLNFDKISDFV
-747 TENMSR
+747 KTNMSR
-753 FKDGFKAMRKVWGTT
+753 FKPGFDAMRRVWGTT
-768 TGETIEADEVQ
+768 TGETIEADEVA
-779 TLSELGYNIKDDA
+779 TLSDLGYNIKDDKM
-792 TLSTGDYPV
+792 LSTGEYPV

-807 SCQTSYEAIFTH
+807 TCQTTYEAIFTH
-819 PELLYYWLKL
+819 PEFLYYWLKL
-829 NVWKMLKNPDAYKD
+829 NVWKMLNNPDNYKD
-843 ALHSMTGSDYL
+843 ALQRMTGSDYL
-854 YNAFREVGGHE
+854 YKASKEMGGHD

-885 YVSNGTEGTE
+885 YVSNGTEGKE
-895 GDTYTNLGRF
+895 GDKYTPLGRF

-914 SAYPAELSTAQDG
+914 SYYPAELSTAQDG

-942 FGITASSKFQG
+942 FGVNASDKFQG

-967 IDVTKSSSTLHFYS
+967 IDVTKCSEGLHFYS
-981 VDGNLGEAET
+981 VDGNLGEAVTKDYGE
-991 REYSDGQKWT
+991 GQKWT
-1001 YRFITLNEI
+1001 YRYITLNEI

-1016 GLPVIVETESTEASS
+1016 GLPVIVETENTDASN

-1052 FFNAGKSNASDSYG
+1052 FFNAGKSNASDGYG
-1066 SAIENIMENLFD
+1066 SVIENIMENLFD
-1078 YKYDNMAQALNH
+1078 YKYDNMADALNH
-1090 RYGISYDAT
+1090 RYGISYDANT
-1099 KQKIFT
+1099 QKIFT
-1105 LQKNAADSHNPMG
+1105 LQKNAKDTHNPMG
-1118 FYHYTGT
+1118 FYHYTGK
-1125 SLTHNKAFMVID
+1125 SLSQNKAFMVID

-1146 IYLGYQGGTTTG
+1146 IYFGYQGGTATG
-1158 IEDVNTDATQQH
+1158 IDNINVDGTQHH
-1170 TDAIYDLQGR
+1170 TDAIYDLQGK

-1198 LITK
+1198 VITK

>member
-1 MKTKIYLRL
+1 MKTKIYLQFR
-10 KWLLLC
+10 WLLLC
-16 CFLLLSVNMMAGGTY
+16 CFLSLSANMMAGGTDY
-31 WYKVTATASPTGEG
+31 YYKVTATASPTGEG
-45 KVYVSDQKT
+45 KVYVSDKQE
-54 TPKSGDYDDK
+54 TPKSKDYADEKTIDHTE
-64 KSKTASEYSKGD
+64 KSSQQ
-76 AASKEFYLFAQPEE
+76 AASKEFYLFSQPAE

-95 KWTKDEGTT
+95 YWTSSDGK
-104 EVSKQKNTS
+104 VFSRMQSPS
-113 TGILKSSVKDQN
+113 TGILSSNKTSKDD
-125 NPAAFGYIAHFVKA
+125 PATFSYTAHFAKKGVV
-139 GDAYVVSENEAVGTA
+139 YVASEDESVGTA
-154 SISKPSNAI
+154 GIDIATNKVSDK
-163 GDEVTLT
+163 VTLT
-170 AYPDMFAGKFK
+170 AFADMYSGQFK

-216 MANTGFYCIVKN
+216 MANTGFYCIVRN
-228 VEHKRN
+228 VKFNRN
-234 LGLMGISDKTVTSDD
+234 LGLMGISDKTVSGSN
-249 DHRFLKN
+249 RYLKN

-276 KLTGTSDG
+276 KITGTSDG
-284 TGGLNDANLESQG
+284 TGGLDNTNMAAQG
-297 MESKTISGQTFT
+297 MDSKTIANNKTYT
-309 FSKLGDHFYIYGS
+309 FSKHGDHFYIYGS
-322 AGSVNAYMVDYASAP
+322 AGNSTAYMVDYADAF
-337 TNEEGLGKVY
+337 TQEEGVGNVN
-347 HPGLYNGANEDDAS
+347 HPGLYNGANENDAS

-380 MPSGQ
+380 MPSEK

-425 EITSGKVPSKAAVV
+425 EITSGKVPSETAVV

-445 KPSENRLLPLL
+445 KPNENRLLPLL

-479 TEDEYRTKF
+479 TEDKYRTKF

-513 SIGSTGMLTYIK
+513 GTGSTGTLTYIK

-534 NVENPTASYTLTT
+534 NVENPVASYTLNT
-547 EDAKEPVKVKAI
+547 KEPAKAI
-559 EGYYRIQ
+559 DGYYRIQ
-566 NGYGITENNGKSEDG
+566 NGYGITENSGKNEDG

-598 AETKTEPGSVI
+598 DQTKTEPGSVI

-614 PVSDNMLRVDNLR
+614 PVSDDMLRVDNLR

-641 FMELYNSLGNMTA
+641 FIELYNNLGNMTS
-654 EQRYEYL
+654 EKRYDYL
-661 RKAQQE
+661 RQAQQQ

-688 VKGYEAPEDVK
+688 VTGYQASEDVK
-699 TLSSEFNKQI
+699 TLATEFNQQI

-734 EHVLKFDKISDFV
+734 EHVLNFDKISDFV
-747 TENMSR
+747 TTNMDR
-753 FKDGFKAMRKVWGTT
+753 FKEGFKAMRKVWGTT
-768 TGETIEADEVQ
+768 TGETIETEEVQ

-792 TLSTGDYPV
+792 TLSSGEYPV

-807 SCQTSYEAIFTH
+807 TCQTSYEAIFTH

-885 YVSNGTEGTE
+885 YVSNGAEGNE
-895 GDTYTNLGRF
+895 GDKYTNLGRF

-927 GKWVLKQVTADDDNY
+927 GKWVLKEVTADDDNY
-942 FGITASSKFQG
+942 FGIKASSKFQG
-953 LDGHYYSTLCVDFP
+953 LDGHYYSTLYVDFP
-967 IDVTKSSSTLHFYS
+967 IDVTKCSEGLHFYS

-991 REYSDGQKWT
+991 REYSDSQKWT

-1016 GLPVIVETESTEASS
+1016 GLPVIVETENTDADK
-1031 NRIVPVVSDKTYE
+1031 NRIVPMVSDKTYE

-1066 SAIENIMENLFD
+1066 SVIENIMENLFN
-1078 YKYDNMAQALNH
+1078 YDNMSDALNH
-1090 RYGISYDAT
+1090 RYGISYNSSN
-1099 KQKIFT
+1099 QQIYT
-1105 LQKNAADSHNPMG
+1105 LQKNAKDTHNPMG
-1118 FYHYTGT
+1118 FYRYTGK

-1146 IYLGYQGGTTTG
+1146 IFLGYQGGTTTG
-1158 IEDVNTDATQQH
+1158 IEDVNTDAIQQH
-1170 TDAIYDLQGR
+1170 TDVIYDLQGR

>member
-16 CFLLLSVNMMAGGTY
+16 CFLLLSVNMMAGGTDY

-45 KVYVSDQKT
+45 KVYVSDKQE
-54 TPKSGDYDDK
+54 TPKSDDYGDN
-64 KSKTASEYSKGD
+64 KSTTASASSTGK
-76 AASKEFYLFAQPEE
+76 AASKEFYLFAQPAE

-95 KWTKDEGTT
+95 KWTKEDGTT

-113 TGILKSSVKDQN
+113 TGSLTSSAKDQN
-125 NPAAFGYIAHFVKA
+125 NPATFGYIAHFIKA

-154 SISKPSNAI
+154 SISKPTNAI

-202 DNKGEYVATFDKID
+202 DNKGKYVATFDKID
-216 MANTGFYCIVKN
+216 MAKTGFYCIVRN
-228 VEHKRN
+228 VKFNRN
-234 LGLMGISDKTVTSDD
+234 LGLMGISDKTVSSSN
-249 DHRFLKN
+249 RYLKN

-276 KLTGTSDG
+276 KITGTSDG
-284 TGGLNDANLESQG
+284 TGGLDNTNMAAQG
-297 MESKTISGQTFT
+297 MDSKSIANKTYT
-309 FSKLGDHFYIYGS
+309 FSKHGDHFYIYGS
-322 AGSVNAYMVDYASAP
+322 AGSSTAYMVDFADAF
-337 TNEEGLGKVY
+337 TQEEGVGKVN
-347 HPGLYNGANEDDAS
+347 HPGLYNGANENDAS

-380 MPSGQ
+380 MPSEQ

-425 EITSGKVPSKAAVV
+425 EITSGKVPSKTAVV

-445 KPSENRLLPLL
+445 KPKENRLLPLL
-456 EEPAAVEGD
+456 EEPATVEGD

-470 EIWLKDENK
+470 EIWLKDEDD
-479 TEDEYRTKF
+479 TEDKYRTKF
-488 DASTMRVLGNTTGTF
+488 DASKMRVLGNTTGSF
-503 DNVNNSDVLE
+503 DNVNNSD
-513 SIGSTGMLTYIK
+513 LTYIK
-525 NNTCYLDVS
+525 NNACYLDVS
-534 NVENPTASYTLTT
+534 NVENAATSYTLST
-547 EDAKEPVKVKAI
+547 KEPVAAI
-559 EGYYRIQ
+559 DGYYRIQ
-566 NGYGITENNGKSEDG
+566 NGYGITENNGKTEDG

-598 AETKTEPGSVI
+598 DQTKTEPGSVI

-614 PVSDNMLRVDNLR
+614 PVSDDMLRVDNLR

-641 FMELYNSLGNMTA
+641 FLELYNSLGKMTT

-699 TLSSEFNKQI
+699 DLSSEFNKQI

-719 TRTQLTNG
+719 TRTQLSNG

-734 EHVLKFDKISDFV
+734 EHVLNFDKISDFV
-747 TENMSR
+747 TTNIDR
-753 FKDGFKAMRKVWGTT
+753 FKEGFKAMRKVWGTT

-779 TLSELGYNIKDDA
+779 TLSELGYNIKDDK
-792 TLSTGDYPV
+792 TLSSGDYPV

-829 NVWKMLKNPDAYKD
+829 NVWKMLNDPEKYKD

-854 YNAFREVGGHE
+854 YNAFKEVGSHD

-885 YVSNGTEGTE
+885 YVSNGAEGNE
-895 GDTYTNLGRF
+895 GDQYTNLGRF

-914 SAYPAELSTAQDG
+914 SYYPAELSTAKDG
-927 GKWVLKQVTADDDNY
+927 GKWVLKQVTADDDSY
-942 FGITASSKFQG
+942 FGIKASDKFQG

-967 IDVTKSSSTLHFYS
+967 IDVTKCSEGLHFYS

-991 REYSDGQKWT
+991 RNYSDGQKWT
-1001 YRFITLNEI
+1001 YRYITLNEI

-1016 GLPVIVETESTEASS
+1016 GLPVIVETENTDASK

-1052 FFNAGKSNASDSYG
+1052 FFNAGKSNADDSYG
-1066 SAIENIMENLFD
+1066 SVIENIMENLFD
-1078 YKYDNMAQALNH
+1078 YQYNNMADALNH
-1090 RYGISYDAT
+1090 RYGISYDVNT
-1099 KQKIFT
+1099 QKIYT
-1105 LQKNAADSHNPMG
+1105 LQKNAKDTHNPMG
-1118 FYHYTGT
+1118 FYHYSGT
-1125 SLTHNKAFMVID
+1125 SLSHNKAFMVID

-1146 IYLGYQGGTTTG
+1146 IYFGYQGGTITSIDNINVDTT
-1158 IEDVNTDATQQH
+1158 QPH

-1186 KGGIYIINGKKV
+1186 QGGIYIINGKKV
-1198 LITK
+1198 IITK

>member
-16 CFLLLSVNMMAGGTY
+16 CFLLLSVNMMANGTDY
-31 WYKVTATASPTGEG
+31 YYKVTATASPTGEG
-45 KVYVSDQKT
+45 KVYVSDKQE
-54 TPKSGDYDDK
+54 TPKSDDYKDIE
-64 KSKTASEYSKGD
+64 SSITTSGSSTGD
-76 AASKEFYLFAQPEE
+76 AASKEFWLFAQPKE
-90 GYVFD
+90 GYLFD
-95 KWTKDEGTT
+95 KWTKDDGTT

-113 TGILKSSVKDQN
+113 TGSLTSSAKDQN
-125 NPAAFGYIAHFVKA
+125 TPATFGYIAHFIKA

-154 SISKPSNAI
+154 SISKPTNAI

-186 GKVVSTD
+186 GQVVSTD
-193 NPYTFTVTE
+193 NPYTFTVTA
-202 DNKGEYVATFDKID
+202 DNKGKYVATFDKID
-216 MANTGFYCIVKN
+216 MANTGFYCIVRN
-228 VEHKRN
+228 VKFNRN
-234 LGLMGISDKTVTSDD
+234 LGLMGISDQNVS
-249 DHRFLKN
+249 RANRYLKN

-276 KLTGTSDG
+276 KITGTSDG
-284 TGGLNDANLESQG
+284 TGGLDDANLEAQG
-297 MESKTISGQTFT
+297 MESKTISGKTFT
-309 FSKLGDHFYIYGS
+309 FSNKGNHFYIQGS
-322 AGSVNAYMVDYASAP
+322 AGSLSTYMVDYADAK
-337 TNEEGLGKVY
+337 TKEEGLGEVN

-380 MPSGQ
+380 MPSEQ

-425 EITSGKVPSKAAVV
+425 EITSGKVPSETAVV

-445 KPSENRLLPLL
+445 KPNENRLLPLL

-465 NLLKG
+465 NLLTG

-479 TEDEYRTKF
+479 TEDKYRKKF
-488 DASTMRVLGNTTGTF
+488 DASTMRVLGNTTGSF
-503 DNVNNSDVLE
+503 DNVNNSD
-513 SIGSTGMLTYIK
+513 LTYIK

-534 NVENPTASYTLTT
+534 NIENPATSYTLTT
-547 EDAKEPVKVKAI
+547 KEPVKAL

-598 AETKTEPGSVI
+598 DETKTEPGSVI

-614 PVSDNMLRVDNLR
+614 PVSDDMLRVDNLR

-654 EQRYEYL
+654 EKRYEYL

-699 TLSSEFNKQI
+699 TLSNEFNKQI

-719 TRTQLTNG
+719 TRTQLSNG

-734 EHVLKFDKISDFV
+734 EHVLKFDDISDFV
-747 TENMSR
+747 KTNMDR
-753 FKDGFKAMRKVWGTT
+753 FKEGFKAMRKVWGTT

-829 NVWKMLKNPDAYKD
+829 NVWKMLKNPDNYKD
-843 ALHSMTGSDYL
+843 ALQSMTGSDYL
-854 YNAFREVGGHE
+854 YNAFKEVSSHE
-865 TVMRYIR
+865 TVMNYIR

-885 YVSNGTEGTE
+885 YVSNGAEGNE
-895 GDTYTNLGRF
+895 GDQYTNLGRF

-914 SAYPAELSTAQDG
+914 SYYPAELSTAKDG
-927 GKWVLKQVTADDDNY
+927 GKWVLKQVTDADDSY
-942 FGITASSKFQG
+942 FGIKASEKFQG

-967 IDVTKSSSTLHFYS
+967 IDVTKCSEGLHFYS

-991 REYSDGQKWT
+991 RNYSDGQTWT
-1001 YRFITLNEI
+1001 YHYITLNEI

-1016 GLPVIVETESTEASS
+1016 GLPVIVETENTEASK

-1052 FFNAGKSNASDSYG
+1052 FFNAGKTNASDGYG
-1066 SAIENIMENLFD
+1066 SVIENIMENLFD
-1078 YKYDNMAQALNH
+1078 YKYDNMADALNH
-1090 RYGISYDAT
+1090 RYGISYNAT
-1099 KQKIFT
+1099 SQKIFT
-1105 LQKNAADSHNPMG
+1105 LQKNANDTHNPMG
-1118 FYHYTGT
+1118 FYHYTGK
-1125 SLTHNKAFMVID
+1125 SLSHNKAFMVIN
-1137 NSAVPAGAK
+1137 NSALSKGTK
-1146 IYLGYQGGTTTG
+1146 IYIGYQGGTPTV
-1158 IEDVNTDATQQH
+1158 IKDVTDTDIQP

-1186 KGGIYIINGKKV
+1186 QGGIYIINGKKV
-1198 LITK
+1198 VITK

>member
-16 CFLLLSVNMMAGGTY
+16 CFLLLSVNMMAGGTDY
-31 WYKVTATASPTGEG
+31 YYKVTATASPKGEG
-45 KVYVSDQKT
+45 KVYVSADQNT
-54 TPKSGDYDDK
+54 TPKSDDYK
-64 KSKTASEYSKGD
+64 GEMSIPASENSKGE
-76 AASKEFYLFAQPEE
+76 AASKKFYLFAQPAE

-95 KWTKDEGTT
+95 KWTKDDGTT
-104 EVSKQKNTS
+104 KVSTQKNTS
-113 TGILKSSVKDQN
+113 TGTLTSSSNDKN
-125 NPAAFGYIAHFVKA
+125 NPATFGYIAHFIKA
-139 GDAYVVSENEAVGTA
+139 GDAYVVSEDEAVGTA
-154 SISKPSNAI
+154 GISKPTNAI
-163 GDEVTLT
+163 GEEVTLT

-202 DNKGEYVATFDKID
+202 DNKGKYVATFDKID
-216 MANTGFYCIVKN
+216 MANTGFYCIVRN
-228 VEHKRN
+228 VKFNRN
-234 LGLMGISDKTVTSDD
+234 LGLMGISDKTVS
-249 DHRFLKN
+249 RNNRYLKN

-276 KLTGTSDG
+276 KITGTSDG
-284 TGGLNDANLESQG
+284 TGGLKEANLEAQG
-297 MESKTISGQTFT
+297 MESKKISGKTFT
-309 FSKLGDHFYIYGS
+309 FSNKGDHFYIQGS
-322 AGSVNAYMVDYASAP
+322 AGSLSTYMVDYADAF
-337 TNEEGLGKVY
+337 TQEEGVGNVN

-380 MPSGQ
+380 MPSEK

-425 EITSGKVPSKAAVV
+425 EITSGKVPSKTAVV
-439 LACNST
+439 LACNGT
-445 KPSENRLLPLL
+445 KPNENRLLPLL

-465 NLLKG
+465 NLLTG

-479 TEDEYRTKF
+479 TEDKYRTKF
-488 DASTMRVLGNTTGTF
+488 DASTMRVLGNTTGSF
-503 DNVNNSDVLE
+503 DNVNNSD
-513 SIGSTGMLTYIK
+513 LTYIK

-534 NVENPTASYTLTT
+534 NVENPATSYTLTT
-547 EDAKEPVKVKAI
+547 KEPVKAI
-559 EGYYRIQ
+559 DGYYRIQ

-581 HYVQVTDAAW
+581 HYVQVMDAAW

-598 AETKTEPGSVI
+598 DETKTEPGSVI

-614 PVSDNMLRVDNLR
+614 PVSDDMLRVDNLR

-641 FMELYNSLGNMTA
+641 FLNLYNSLGDMTA
-654 EQRYEYL
+654 EKRYEYL
-661 RKAQQE
+661 REAQQE
-667 GYIFTGRALLEA
+667 GYIFNGRALLEA

-699 TLSSEFNKQI
+699 TLSSEFNTQI

-734 EHVLKFDKISDFV
+734 EHVLNFDKISDFV
-747 TENMSR
+747 TKNMSR
-753 FKDGFKAMRKVWGTT
+753 FEEGFKAMRKVWGTT
-768 TGETIEADEVQ
+768 TGETIEADEVK
-779 TLSELGYNIKDDA
+779 TLSELGYNIQDDK
-792 TLSTGDYPV
+792 TLPSGEYPV

-829 NVWKMLKNPDAYKD
+829 NVWKMLNNPDNYKD
-843 ALHSMTGSDYL
+843 ALQSMTGSDYL
-854 YNAFREVGGHE
+854 YKAFKEVGSHE

-885 YVSNGTEGTE
+885 YVSNGAEGNE
-895 GDTYTNLGRF
+895 GDQYTNLGRF

-914 SAYPAELSTAQDG
+914 SYYPAELSTAKDG
-927 GKWVLKQVTADDDNY
+927 GKWVLKQVTADDDSY
-942 FGITASSKFQG
+942 FGIKASDKFQG

-967 IDVTKSSSTLHFYS
+967 IDVTKCSEGLHFYS

-991 REYSDGQKWT
+991 RNYSDGQKWT
-1001 YRFITLNEI
+1001 YRYITLNEI

-1016 GLPVIVETESTEASS
+1016 GLPVIVETENTDASK
-1031 NRIVPVVSDKTYE
+1031 NRIVPMVSDKTYE

-1066 SAIENIMENLFD
+1066 SVIENIMENLFD
-1078 YKYDNMAQALNH
+1078 YKYDNMTNALNH

-1099 KQKIFT
+1099 SQKIFT
-1105 LQKNAADSHNPMG
+1105 LQKNANDTHNPMG

-1125 SLTHNKAFMVID
+1125 SLSHNKAFMVIN
-1137 NSAVPAGAK
+1137 NSAVSAGAK
-1146 IYLGYQGGTTTG
+1146 IYIGYQDGTITG
-1158 IEDVNTDATQQH
+1158 IDNINVDGTQHH

-1186 KGGIYIINGKKV
+1186 QGGIYIINGKKV
-1198 LITK
+1198 VITK

>member
-10 KWLLLC
+10 KWLLPC
-16 CFLLLSVNMMAGGTY
+16 CFLLFSVNMMAGSDY
-31 WYKVTATASPTGEG
+31 YYKVTATASPTGEG
-45 KVYVSDQKT
+45 KVYVSAKQETPTSDYKDEMSIEHKENSYQK
-54 TPKSGDYDDK
+54 
-64 KSKTASEYSKGD
+64 
-76 AASKEFYLFAQPEE
+76 AASKEFYLYAQPAE
-90 GYVFD
+90 GYLFD
-95 KWTKDEGTT
+95 KWTKDDGTT

-113 TGILKSSVKDQN
+113 TGSLTSSAKDQN
-125 NPAAFGYIAHFVKA
+125 TPATFGYIAHFIKA
-139 GDAYVVSENEAVGTA
+139 GDAYVVSEDEAVGTA
-154 SISKPSNAI
+154 GISKPTNAI

-186 GKVVSTD
+186 GQVVSRD

-202 DNKGEYVATFDKID
+202 DNKGKYVATFDKID
-216 MANTGFYCIVKN
+216 MENTGFYCIVRN
-228 VEHKRN
+228 VGHNRN
-234 LGLMGISDKTVTSDD
+234 LGLMGISDKKVTKANPY
-249 DHRFLKN
+249 LMN
-256 SIMLLESNSDVMHA
+256 SIMLLESTNDVMHA

-276 KLTGTSDG
+276 KITGTSDG
-284 TGGLNDANLESQG
+284 TGGLDNTNMAAQGKDSKSIAN
-297 MESKTISGQTFT
+297 KTYT
-309 FSKLGDHFYIYGS
+309 FSKHGDHFYIYGT
-322 AGSVNAYMVDYASAP
+322 AGSYTAYMMDYADAFSQ
-337 TNEEGLGKVY
+337 EEGVGKVN
-347 HPGLYNGANEDDAS
+347 HPGLYNGANENNTQH
-361 YHWQVIPITRNS
+361 HWQVIPITRNS

-380 MPSGQ
+380 MPSEQ

-425 EITSGKVPSKAAVV
+425 EITSGKVPSETAVV

-479 TEDEYRTKF
+479 TEDKYRTKF

-513 SIGSTGMLTYIK
+513 STGSTGTLTYIK

-534 NVENPTASYTLTT
+534 NVENPATSYTLTT
-547 EDAKEPVKVKAI
+547 KEAKEPVKAI

-598 AETKTEPGSVI
+598 AATKTEPGSVI

-614 PVSDNMLRVDNLR
+614 PVSDDMLRVENLR

-641 FMELYNSLGNMTA
+641 FLNLYNSLGDMTA
-654 EQRYEYL
+654 EKRYKYL
-661 RKAQQE
+661 REAQQE

-688 VKGYEAPEDVK
+688 VTGYEAPEDVK

-719 TRTQLTNG
+719 TRAQLSTG

-734 EHVLKFDKISDFV
+734 EHVLNFDKISNFV
-747 TENMSR
+747 KTNMDR
-753 FKDGFKAMRKVWGTT
+753 FKEGFKAMRKVWGTT
-768 TGETIEADEVQ
+768 TGETIEADEVT
-779 TLSELGYNIKDDA
+779 TLSELGYNIKDDK
-792 TLSTGDYPV
+792 TLSSGEYPV

-829 NVWKMLKNPDAYKD
+829 NVWKMLKNPDNYKD

-854 YNAFREVGGHE
+854 YNAFKEVGSHT
-865 TVMRYIR
+865 TVMNYIR

-885 YVSNGTEGTE
+885 YVSNGAEGNE
-895 GDTYTNLGRF
+895 GDQYTNLGRF

-914 SAYPAELSTAQDG
+914 
-927 GKWVLKQVTADDDNY
+927 
-942 FGITASSKFQG
+942 
-953 LDGHYYSTLCVDFP
+953 
-967 IDVTKSSSTLHFYS
+967 
-981 VDGNLGEAET
+981 
-991 REYSDGQKWT
+991 
-1001 YRFITLNEI
+1001 
-1010 TDVVPA
+1010 
-1016 GLPVIVETESTEASS
+1016 
-1031 NRIVPVVSDKTYE
+1031 
-1044 GTTLLKGI
+1044 
-1052 FFNAGKSNASDSYG
+1052 
-1066 SAIENIMENLFD
+1066 
-1078 YKYDNMAQALNH
+1078 
-1090 RYGISYDAT
+1090 
-1099 KQKIFT
+1099 
-1105 LQKNAADSHNPMG
+1105 
-1118 FYHYTGT
+1118 
-1125 SLTHNKAFMVID
+1125 
-1137 NSAVPAGAK
+1137 
-1146 IYLGYQGGTTTG
+1146 
-1158 IEDVNTDATQQH
+1158 
-1170 TDAIYDLQGR
+1170 
-1180 RVAKPM
+1180 
-1186 KGGIYIINGKKV
+1186 
-1198 LITK
+1198 

>member
-16 CFLLLSVNMMAGGTY
+16 CFLLLSVNMMAGSTY
-31 WYKVTATASPTGEG
+31 YYKVTATASPTGEG
-45 KVYVSDQKT
+45 KVYVSDEQEK
-54 TPKSGDYDDK
+54 PKSNGYEDN
-64 KSKTASEYSKGD
+64 KSITAPGSSTGQ
-76 AASKEFYLFAQPEE
+76 AASKEFYLFAQPAE
-90 GYVFD
+90 GYLFD
-95 KWTKDEGTT
+95 KWTKDDGTT
-104 EVSKQKNTS
+104 EVSKQKNATTGTLTS
-113 TGILKSSVKDQN
+113 SSKDEN
-125 NPAAFGYIAHFVKA
+125 NPATFGYIAHFIKA
-139 GDAYVVSENEAVGTA
+139 GDAYVVSEDEAVGTA
-154 SISKPSNAI
+154 GISKPTNAI
-163 GDEVTLT
+163 GEEVTLT

-202 DNKGEYVATFDKID
+202 DNKGKYVATFDKID
-216 MANTGFYCIVKN
+216 MAKTGFYCIVRN
-228 VEHKRN
+228 VKFNRN
-234 LGLMGISDKTVTSDD
+234 LGLMGISDKTVSSSN
-249 DHRFLKN
+249 RYLKN

-276 KLTGTSDG
+276 KITGTSDG
-284 TGGLNDANLESQG
+284 TGGLDNTNMAAQG
-297 MESKTISGQTFT
+297 MDSKSIANKTYT
-309 FSKLGDHFYIYGS
+309 FSKHGDHFYIYGS
-322 AGSVNAYMVDYASAP
+322 AGSSTAYMVDFADAF
-337 TNEEGLGKVY
+337 TQEEGVGKVN
-347 HPGLYNGANEDDAS
+347 HPGLYNGANENDAS

-380 MPSGQ
+380 MPSEQ

-425 EITSGKVPSKAAVV
+425 EITSGKVPSKTAVV

-445 KPSENRLLPLL
+445 KPNKNRLLPLL

-465 NLLKG
+465 NLLKR
-470 EIWLKDENK
+470 EIWLKNENK
-479 TEDEYRTKF
+479 AEDEYRTKF
-488 DASTMRVLGNTTGTF
+488 DASKMRVLGNTTGSF

-513 SIGSTGMLTYIK
+513 GGSTGTLTYIK

-534 NVENPTASYTLTT
+534 NVENPATSYKLST
-547 EDAKEPVKVKAI
+547 KEPLAAI
-559 EGYYRIQ
+559 DGYYRIQ
-566 NGYGITENNGKSEDG
+566 NGYGITENNGQSKDG

-598 AETKTEPGSVI
+598 AATKTEPGSVI

-614 PVSDNMLRVDNLR
+614 PVSDDMLRVENLR

-641 FMELYNSLGNMTA
+641 FLELYNSLGKMTT

-699 TLSSEFNKQI
+699 DLSSEFNKQI

-719 TRTQLTNG
+719 TRTQLSNG

-734 EHVLKFDKISDFV
+734 EHVLNFDKISDFV
-747 TENMSR
+747 TKNIDR
-753 FKDGFKAMRKVWGTT
+753 FKEGFTAMRKVWGTT
-768 TGETIEADEVQ
+768 TGETIETEEVQ
-779 TLSELGYNIKDDA
+779 TLSELGYNIKDDK
-792 TLSTGDYPV
+792 TLSSGDYPV
-801 TLNADG
+801 KLKDDG

-829 NVWKMLKNPDAYKD
+829 NVWKMLNNPDNYKD
-843 ALHSMTGSDYL
+843 ALQSMTGSDYL
-854 YNAFREVGGHE
+854 YKAFKEMGGHD

-885 YVSNGTEGTE
+885 YVSNGAEGNE
-895 GDTYTNLGRF
+895 GDKYTNLGRF

-914 SAYPAELSTAQDG
+914 SYYPAELSTAKDG
-927 GKWVLKQVTADDDNY
+927 GKWVLKQVTADDDSY
-942 FGITASSKFQG
+942 FGIKASDKFQG

-967 IDVTKSSSTLHFYS
+967 IDVTKCSEGLHFYS

-991 REYSDGQKWT
+991 RNYSDGQTWT
-1001 YRFITLNEI
+1001 YHYITLNEI

-1016 GLPVIVETESTEASS
+1016 GLPVIVETENTDASK

-1044 GTTLLKGI
+1044 GI
-1052 FFNAGKSNASDSYG
+1052 A
-1066 SAIENIMENLFD
+1066 
-1078 YKYDNMAQALNH
+1078 MAL
-1090 RYGISYDAT
+1090 
-1099 KQKIFT
+1099 
-1105 LQKNAADSHNPMG
+1105 
-1118 FYHYTGT
+1118 
-1125 SLTHNKAFMVID
+1125 
-1137 NSAVPAGAK
+1137 
-1146 IYLGYQGGTTTG
+1146 
-1158 IEDVNTDATQQH
+1158 
-1170 TDAIYDLQGR
+1170 
-1180 RVAKPM
+1180 
-1186 KGGIYIINGKKV
+1186 
-1198 LITK
+1198 

>member
-16 CFLLLSVNMMAGGTY
+16 CFLLLSVNMMAGNNY
-31 WYKVTATASPTGEG
+31 YYKVTATASPTGEG
-45 KVYVSDQKT
+45 KVYVSDKQKT
-54 TPKSGDYDDK
+54 PTSDYQDK
-64 KSKTASEYSKGD
+64 MSIDHTESSRQQ
-76 AASKEFYLFAQPEE
+76 AASKEFYLYAQPAE

-95 KWTKDEGTT
+95 KWTKDDGTT

-113 TGILKSSVKDQN
+113 TGTLTSSSKDKN
-125 NPAAFGYIAHFVKA
+125 NPATFGYIAHFSKKGVV
-139 GDAYVVSENEAVGTA
+139 YVVSENESVGTA
-154 SISKPSNAI
+154 GIDIATNKV
-163 GDEVTLT
+163 GDKVTLT
-170 AYPDMFAGKFK
+170 ASADMYSGQFK

-186 GKVVSTD
+186 GQVVSKD

-216 MANTGFYCIVKN
+216 MANTGFYCIVRN
-228 VEHKRN
+228 VKFNRN
-234 LGLMGISDKTVTSDD
+234 LGLMGISDQNVS
-249 DHRFLKN
+249 RNNRYLKN

-276 KLTGTSDG
+276 KITGTSDG
-284 TGGLNDANLESQG
+284 TGGLDNTNMAAQG
-297 MESKTISGQTFT
+297 MDSKSIANKTYTL
-309 FSKLGDHFYIYGS
+309 SKHGDHFYIYGS
-322 AGSVNAYMVDYASAP
+322 AGSSTAYMVDYADAF
-337 TNEEGLGKVY
+337 TQEEGVGKVN
-347 HPGLYNGANEDDAS
+347 HPGLYNGANENDAS

-380 MPSGQ
+380 MPSEQ

-425 EITSGKVPSKAAVV
+425 EITSGKVPSKTAVV

-445 KPSENRLLPLL
+445 KPNENRLLPLL

-470 EIWLKDENK
+470 EIWLKNENK
-479 TEDEYRTKF
+479 TEDGYRTKF
-488 DASTMRVLGNTTGTF
+488 DASTMRVLGNTTGSF
-503 DNVNNSDVLE
+503 DNVNNSD
-513 SIGSTGMLTYIK
+513 LTYIK

-534 NVENPTASYTLTT
+534 NVENPATSYTLST
-547 EDAKEPVKVKAI
+547 KEPVAAI
-559 EGYYRIQ
+559 DGYYRIQ
-566 NGYGITENNGKSEDG
+566 NGYGITENNGKKEDG

-598 AETKTEPGSVI
+598 DETKTEPGSVI

-614 PVSDNMLRVDNLR
+614 PVSDDMLRVDNLR

-654 EQRYEYL
+654 EKRYEYL

-699 TLSSEFNKQI
+699 TLSNEFNKQI

-747 TENMSR
+747 TKNMSR
-753 FKDGFKAMRKVWGTT
+753 FKEGFKAMRKVWGTT

-779 TLSELGYNIKDDA
+779 TLSDLGYNIQDDK
-792 TLSTGDYPV
+792 TLSSGEYPV

-829 NVWKMLKNPDAYKD
+829 NVWKMLKNPDNYKD
-843 ALHSMTGSDYL
+843 ALQSMTGSDYL
-854 YNAFREVGGHE
+854 YNAFKEVGSHE
-865 TVMRYIR
+865 TVMNYIR

-885 YVSNGTEGTE
+885 YVSNGTEGNE
-895 GDTYTNLGRF
+895 GDQYTNLGRF

-914 SAYPAELSTAQDG
+914 SYYPAELSTAKDG
-927 GKWVLKQVTADDDNY
+927 GKWVLKQVTDADDSY
-942 FGITASSKFQG
+942 FGIKASEKFQG

-967 IDVTKSSSTLHFYS
+967 IDVTKCSEGLHFYS

-991 REYSDGQKWT
+991 RNYSDGQTWT
-1001 YRFITLNEI
+1001 YHYITLNEI

-1016 GLPVIVETESTEASS
+1016 GLPVIVETENTDASN
-1031 NRIVPVVSDKTYE
+1031 NRIVPVVSNKTYE

-1052 FFNAGKSNASDSYG
+1052 FFNAGKSNASDGYG
-1066 SAIENIMENLFD
+1066 SVIEKIMENLFD
-1078 YKYDNMAQALNH
+1078 YKYDNMADALNH
-1090 RYGISYDAT
+1090 RYGISYNAT
-1099 KQKIFT
+1099 SQKIFT
-1105 LQKNAADSHNPMG
+1105 LQKNAQDTHNPMG

-1125 SLTHNKAFMVID
+1125 SLSHNKAFMVIN
-1137 NSAVPAGAK
+1137 NSALSKGTK
-1146 IYLGYQGGTTTG
+1146 IYIGYQGGTPTV
-1158 IEDVNTDATQQH
+1158 IKDVTDTDIQP

-1180 RVAKPM
+1180 RVSQPVKT
-1186 KGGIYIINGKKV
+1186 GIYIINGKKV
-1198 LITK
+1198 IITK

>member
-16 CFLLLSVNMMAGGTY
+16 CFLLLSVNMMAGNNY
-31 WYKVTATASPTGEG
+31 YYKVTATASPTGEG
-45 KVYVSDQKT
+45 KVYVSDKQKT
-54 TPKSGDYDDK
+54 PTSDYQDK
-64 KSKTASEYSKGD
+64 MSIDHTESSRQQ
-76 AASKEFYLFAQPEE
+76 AASKEFYLYAQPAE

-95 KWTKDEGTT
+95 KWTKDDGTT

-113 TGILKSSVKDQN
+113 TGTLTSSSKDKN
-125 NPAAFGYIAHFVKA
+125 NPATFGYIAHFSKKGVV
-139 GDAYVVSENEAVGTA
+139 YVVSENESVGTA
-154 SISKPSNAI
+154 GIDIATNKV
-163 GDEVTLT
+163 GDKVTLT
-170 AYPDMFAGKFK
+170 ASADMYSGQFK

-186 GKVVSTD
+186 GQVVSKD

-234 LGLMGISDKTVTSDD
+234 LGLMGISDKNVSSSN
-249 DHRFLKN
+249 RYLKN

-276 KLTGTSDG
+276 KITGTSDG
-284 TGGLNDANLESQG
+284 TGGLDNTNMAAQG
-297 MESKTISGQTFT
+297 MDSKSIANKTYTL
-309 FSKLGDHFYIYGS
+309 SKHGDHFYIYGS
-322 AGSVNAYMVDYASAP
+322 AGSSTAYMVDYADAF
-337 TNEEGLGKVY
+337 TQEEGVGKVN
-347 HPGLYNGANEDDAS
+347 HPGLYNGANENDAS

-380 MPSGQ
+380 MPSEQ

-425 EITSGKVPSKAAVV
+425 EITSGKVPSKTAVV

-445 KPSENRLLPLL
+445 KPNENRLLPLL

-470 EIWLKDENK
+470 EIWLKNENK
-479 TEDEYRTKF
+479 TEDGYRTKF
-488 DASTMRVLGNTTGTF
+488 DASTMRVLGNTTGSF
-503 DNVNNSDVLE
+503 DNVNNSD
-513 SIGSTGMLTYIK
+513 LTYIK

-534 NVENPTASYTLTT
+534 NVENPATSYTLST
-547 EDAKEPVKVKAI
+547 KEPVAAI
-559 EGYYRIQ
+559 DGYYRIQ
-566 NGYGITENNGKSEDG
+566 NGYGITENNGKKEDG

-598 AETKTEPGSVI
+598 DETKTEPGSVI

-614 PVSDNMLRVDNLR
+614 PVSDDMLRVDNLR

-654 EQRYEYL
+654 EKRYEYL

-699 TLSSEFNKQI
+699 TLSNEFNKQI

-747 TENMSR
+747 TKNMSR
-753 FKDGFKAMRKVWGTT
+753 FKEGFKAMRKVWGTT

-779 TLSELGYNIKDDA
+779 TLSDLGYNIQDDK
-792 TLSTGDYPV
+792 TLSSGEYPV

-829 NVWKMLKNPDAYKD
+829 NVWKMLKNPDNYKD
-843 ALHSMTGSDYL
+843 ALQSMTGSDYL
-854 YNAFREVGGHE
+854 YNAFKEVGSHE
-865 TVMRYIR
+865 TVMNYIR

-885 YVSNGTEGTE
+885 YVSNGTEGNE
-895 GDTYTNLGRF
+895 GDQYTNLGRF

-914 SAYPAELSTAQDG
+914 SYYPAELSTAKDG
-927 GKWVLKQVTADDDNY
+927 GKWVLKQVTDADDSY
-942 FGITASSKFQG
+942 FGIKASEKFQG

-967 IDVTKSSSTLHFYS
+967 IDVTKCSEGLHFYS

-991 REYSDGQKWT
+991 RNYSDGQTWT
-1001 YRFITLNEI
+1001 YHYITLNEI

-1016 GLPVIVETESTEASS
+1016 GLPVIVETENTDASN
-1031 NRIVPVVSDKTYE
+1031 NRIVPVVSNKTYE

-1052 FFNAGKSNASDSYG
+1052 FFNAGKSNASDGYG
-1066 SAIENIMENLFD
+1066 SVIEKIMENLFD
-1078 YKYDNMAQALNH
+1078 YKYDNMADALNH
-1090 RYGISYDAT
+1090 RYGISYNAT
-1099 KQKIFT
+1099 SQKIFT
-1105 LQKNAADSHNPMG
+1105 LQKNAQDTHNPMG

-1125 SLTHNKAFMVID
+1125 SLSHNKAFMVIN
-1137 NSAVPAGAK
+1137 NSALSKGTK
-1146 IYLGYQGGTTTG
+1146 IYIGYQGGTPTV
-1158 IEDVNTDATQQH
+1158 IKDVTDTDIQP

-1180 RVAKPM
+1180 RVSQPVKT
-1186 KGGIYIINGKKV
+1186 GIYIINGKKV
-1198 LITK
+1198 IITK

>member
-16 CFLLLSVNMMAGGTY
+16 CFLLLSVNMMAGSTY
-31 WYKVTATASPTGEG
+31 YYKVTATASPTGEG
-45 KVYVSDQKT
+45 KVYVSDEQEK
-54 TPKSGDYDDK
+54 PKSNGYEDN
-64 KSKTASEYSKGD
+64 KSITAPGSSTGQ
-76 AASKEFYLFAQPEE
+76 AASKEFYLFAQPAE
-90 GYVFD
+90 GYLFD
-95 KWTKDEGTT
+95 KWTKDDGTT
-104 EVSKQKNTS
+104 EVSKQKNATTGTLTS
-113 TGILKSSVKDQN
+113 SSKDEN
-125 NPAAFGYIAHFVKA
+125 NPATFGYIAHFIKA
-139 GDAYVVSENEAVGTA
+139 GDAYVVSEDEAVGTA
-154 SISKPSNAI
+154 GISKPTNAI
-163 GDEVTLT
+163 GEEVTLT

-202 DNKGEYVATFDKID
+202 DNKGKYVATFDKID
-216 MANTGFYCIVKN
+216 MAKTGFYCIVRN
-228 VEHKRN
+228 VKFNRN
-234 LGLMGISDKTVTSDD
+234 LGLMGISDKTVSSSN
-249 DHRFLKN
+249 RYLKN

-276 KLTGTSDG
+276 KLTGKSDG
-284 TGGLNDANLESQG
+284 TGGLEDANMAAQG
-297 MESKTISGQTFT
+297 KDSKSIAKKTYT
-309 FSKLGDHFYIYGS
+309 FSKHGDHFYIYGS
-322 AGSVNAYMVDYASAP
+322 AGSSTAYMVDYADAF
-337 TNEEGLGKVY
+337 TQEEGVGKVN
-347 HPGLYNGANEDDAS
+347 HPGLYGGANEDDGS

-380 MPSGQ
+380 MPSEQ

-403 CLDGVKA
+403 CLDDVKA
-410 YTVDKINADGTVHLK
+410 YTVDMINADGTVHLK
-425 EITSGKVPSKAAVV
+425 EITSGKVPSKTAVV

-445 KPSENRLLPLL
+445 KPNKNRLLPLL

-465 NLLKG
+465 NLLKR
-470 EIWLKDENK
+470 EIWLKNENK
-479 TEDEYRTKF
+479 AEDEYRTKF
-488 DASTMRVLGNTTGTF
+488 DASKMRVLGNTTGSF

-513 SIGSTGMLTYIK
+513 GGSTGTLTYIK

-534 NVENPTASYTLTT
+534 NVENPATSYKLST
-547 EDAKEPVKVKAI
+547 KEPLAAI
-559 EGYYRIQ
+559 DGYYRIQ
-566 NGYGITENNGKSEDG
+566 NGYGITENNGQSKDG

-598 AETKTEPGSVI
+598 AATKTEPGSVI

-614 PVSDNMLRVDNLR
+614 PVSDDMLRVENLR

-641 FMELYNSLGNMTA
+641 FLELYNSLGKMTT

-699 TLSSEFNKQI
+699 DLSSEFNKQI

-719 TRTQLTNG
+719 TRTQLSNG

-734 EHVLKFDKISDFV
+734 EHVLNFDKISDFV
-747 TENMSR
+747 TKNIDR
-753 FKDGFKAMRKVWGTT
+753 FKEGFTAMRKVWGTT
-768 TGETIEADEVQ
+768 TGETIETEEVQ
-779 TLSELGYNIKDDA
+779 TLSELGYNIKDDK
-792 TLSTGDYPV
+792 TLSSGDYPV
-801 TLNADG
+801 KLNDDG

-829 NVWKMLKNPDAYKD
+829 NVWKMLNNPDNYKD
-843 ALHSMTGSDYL
+843 ALQSMTGSDYL
-854 YNAFREVGGHE
+854 YKAFKEMGGHD

-885 YVSNGTEGTE
+885 YVSNGAEGNE
-895 GDTYTNLGRF
+895 GDKYTNLGRF

-914 SAYPAELSTAQDG
+914 SYYPAELSTAKDG
-927 GKWVLKQVTADDDNY
+927 GKWVLKQVTADDDSY
-942 FGITASSKFQG
+942 FGIKASDKFQG

-967 IDVTKSSSTLHFYS
+967 IDVTKCSEGLHFYS

-991 REYSDGQKWT
+991 RNYSDGQKWT
-1001 YRFITLNEI
+1001 YRYITLNEI

-1016 GLPVIVETESTEASS
+1016 GLPVIVETENTDASK
-1031 NRIVPVVSDKTYE
+1031 NRIVPVVSNQTYE

-1052 FFNAGKSNASDSYG
+1052 FFNAGKSNADDSYG
-1066 SAIENIMENLFD
+1066 SVIENIMENLFD
-1078 YKYDNMAQALNH
+1078 YQYNNMADALNH

-1099 KQKIFT
+1099 SQKIFT
-1105 LQKNAADSHNPMG
+1105 LQKNANDTHNPMG

-1125 SLTHNKAFMVID
+1125 SLSHNKAFMVID
-1137 NSAVPAGAK
+1137 NSAVSAGAK
-1146 IYLGYQGGTTTG
+1146 IYIGYQDGAATG
-1158 IEDVNTDATQQH
+1158 IDNINVDATQPH

-1186 KGGIYIINGKKV
+1186 QGGIYIINGKKV
-1198 LITK
+1198 VITK

>member
-16 CFLLLSVNMMAGGTY
+16 CFLLLSVNMMAGSTY
-31 WYKVTATASPTGEG
+31 YYKVTATASPTGEG
-45 KVYVSDQKT
+45 KVYVSDEQEK
-54 TPKSGDYDDK
+54 PKSNGYEDN
-64 KSKTASEYSKGD
+64 KSITAPGSSTGQ
-76 AASKEFYLFAQPEE
+76 AASKEFYLFAQPAE
-90 GYVFD
+90 GYLFD
-95 KWTKDEGTT
+95 KWTKDDGTT
-104 EVSKQKNTS
+104 EVSKQKNATTGTLTS
-113 TGILKSSVKDQN
+113 SSKDEN
-125 NPAAFGYIAHFVKA
+125 NPATFGYIAHFIKA
-139 GDAYVVSENEAVGTA
+139 GDAYVVSEDEAVGTA
-154 SISKPSNAI
+154 GISKPTNAI
-163 GDEVTLT
+163 GEEVTLT

-202 DNKGEYVATFDKID
+202 DNKGKYVATFDKID
-216 MANTGFYCIVKN
+216 MAKTGFYCIVRN
-228 VEHKRN
+228 VKFNRN
-234 LGLMGISDKTVTSDD
+234 LGLMGISDKTVSSSN
-249 DHRFLKN
+249 RYLKN

-276 KLTGTSDG
+276 KITGTSDG
-284 TGGLNDANLESQG
+284 TGGLDNTNMAAQG
-297 MESKTISGQTFT
+297 MDSKSIANKTYT
-309 FSKLGDHFYIYGS
+309 FSKHGDHFYIYGS
-322 AGSVNAYMVDYASAP
+322 AGSSTAYMVDFADAF
-337 TNEEGLGKVY
+337 TQEEGVGKVN
-347 HPGLYNGANEDDAS
+347 HPGLYNGANENDAS

-380 MPSGQ
+380 MPSEQ

-425 EITSGKVPSKAAVV
+425 EITSGKVPSKTAVV

-445 KPSENRLLPLL
+445 KPNKNRLLPLL

-465 NLLKG
+465 NLLKR
-470 EIWLKDENK
+470 EIWLKNENK
-479 TEDEYRTKF
+479 AEDEYRTKF
-488 DASTMRVLGNTTGTF
+488 DASKMRVLGNTTGSF

-513 SIGSTGMLTYIK
+513 GGSTGTLTYIK

-534 NVENPTASYTLTT
+534 NVENPATSYKLST
-547 EDAKEPVKVKAI
+547 KEPLAAI
-559 EGYYRIQ
+559 DGYYRIQ
-566 NGYGITENNGKSEDG
+566 NGYGITENNGQSKDG

-598 AETKTEPGSVI
+598 AATKTEPGSVI

-614 PVSDNMLRVDNLR
+614 PVSDDMLRVENLR

-641 FMELYNSLGNMTA
+641 FLELYNSLGKMTT

-699 TLSSEFNKQI
+699 DLSSEFNKQI

-719 TRTQLTNG
+719 TRTQLSNG

-734 EHVLKFDKISDFV
+734 EHVLNFDKISDFV
-747 TENMSR
+747 TKNIDR
-753 FKDGFKAMRKVWGTT
+753 FKEGFTAMRKVWGTT
-768 TGETIEADEVQ
+768 TGETIETEEVQ
-779 TLSELGYNIKDDA
+779 TLSELGYNIKDDK
-792 TLSTGDYPV
+792 TLSSGDYPV

-829 NVWKMLKNPDAYKD
+829 NVWKMLNNPDNYKD
-843 ALHSMTGSDYL
+843 ALQSMTGSDYL
-854 YNAFREVGGHE
+854 YKAFKEMGGHD

-885 YVSNGTEGTE
+885 YVSNGAEGNE
-895 GDTYTNLGRF
+895 GDKYTNLGRF

-914 SAYPAELSTAQDG
+914 SYYPAELSTAKDG
-927 GKWVLKQVTADDDNY
+927 GKWVLKQVTADDDSY
-942 FGITASSKFQG
+942 FGIKASDKFQG

-967 IDVTKSSSTLHFYS
+967 IDVTKCSEGLHFYS

-991 REYSDGQKWT
+991 RNYSDGQTWT
-1001 YRFITLNEI
+1001 YHYITLNEI

-1016 GLPVIVETESTEASS
+1016 GLPVIVETENTDASK

-1052 FFNAGKSNASDSYG
+1052 FFNAGKSNADDSYG
-1066 SAIENIMENLFD
+1066 SVIENIMENLFD
-1078 YKYDNMAQALNH
+1078 YQYNNMADALNH

-1099 KQKIFT
+1099 SQKIFT
-1105 LQKNAADSHNPMG
+1105 LQKNAQDTHNPMG

-1125 SLTHNKAFMVID
+1125 SLSHNKAFMVID

-1146 IYLGYQGGTTTG
+1146 IYFGYQGGTITSIDNINVDTT
-1158 IEDVNTDATQQH
+1158 QPH

-1186 KGGIYIINGKKV
+1186 QGGIYIINGKKV
-1198 LITK
+1198 VITK

>member
-16 CFLLLSVNMMAGGTY
+16 CFLLLSVNMMAGSTY
-31 WYKVTATASPTGEG
+31 YYKVTATASPTGEG
-45 KVYVSDQKT
+45 KVYVSDEQEK
-54 TPKSGDYDDK
+54 PKSNGYEDN
-64 KSKTASEYSKGD
+64 KSITAPGSSTGQ
-76 AASKEFYLFAQPEE
+76 AASKEFYLFAQPAE
-90 GYVFD
+90 GYLFD
-95 KWTKDEGTT
+95 KWTKDDGTT
-104 EVSKQKNTS
+104 EVSKQKNATTGTLTS
-113 TGILKSSVKDQN
+113 SSKDEN
-125 NPAAFGYIAHFVKA
+125 NPATFGYIAHFIKA
-139 GDAYVVSENEAVGTA
+139 GDAYVVSEDEAVGTA
-154 SISKPSNAI
+154 GISKPTNAI
-163 GDEVTLT
+163 GEEVTLT

-202 DNKGEYVATFDKID
+202 DNKGKYVATFDKID
-216 MANTGFYCIVKN
+216 MAKTGFYCIVRN
-228 VEHKRN
+228 VKFNRN
-234 LGLMGISDKTVTSDD
+234 LGLMGISDKTVSSSN
-249 DHRFLKN
+249 RYLKN

-276 KLTGTSDG
+276 KITGTSDG
-284 TGGLNDANLESQG
+284 TGGLDNTNMAAQG
-297 MESKTISGQTFT
+297 MDSKSIANKTYT
-309 FSKLGDHFYIYGS
+309 FSKHGDHFYIYGS
-322 AGSVNAYMVDYASAP
+322 AGSSTAYMVDYADAF
-337 TNEEGLGKVY
+337 TQEEGVGKVN
-347 HPGLYNGANEDDAS
+347 HPGLYGGANEDDGS

-380 MPSGQ
+380 MPSEQ

-403 CLDGVKA
+403 CLDDVKA
-410 YTVDKINADGTVHLK
+410 YTVDMINADGTVHLK
-425 EITSGKVPSKAAVV
+425 EITSGKVPSKTAVV

-445 KPSENRLLPLL
+445 KPNKNRLLPLL

-465 NLLKG
+465 NLLKR
-470 EIWLKDENK
+470 EIWLKNENK
-479 TEDEYRTKF
+479 AEDEYRTKF
-488 DASTMRVLGNTTGTF
+488 DASKMRVLGNTTGSF

-513 SIGSTGMLTYIK
+513 GGSTGTLTYIK

-534 NVENPTASYTLTT
+534 NVENPATSYKLST
-547 EDAKEPVKVKAI
+547 KEPLAAI
-559 EGYYRIQ
+559 DGYYRIQ
-566 NGYGITENNGKSEDG
+566 NGYGITENNGQSKDG

-598 AETKTEPGSVI
+598 AATKTEPGSVI

-614 PVSDNMLRVDNLR
+614 PVSDDMLRVENLR

-641 FMELYNSLGNMTA
+641 FLELYNSLGKMTT

-699 TLSSEFNKQI
+699 DLSSEFNKQI

-719 TRTQLTNG
+719 TRTQLSNG

-734 EHVLKFDKISDFV
+734 EHVLNFDKISDFV
-747 TENMSR
+747 TKNIDR
-753 FKDGFKAMRKVWGTT
+753 FKEGFTAMRKVWGTT
-768 TGETIEADEVQ
+768 TGETIETEEVQ
-779 TLSELGYNIKDDA
+779 TLSELGYNIKDDK
-792 TLSTGDYPV
+792 TLSSGDYPV
-801 TLNADG
+801 KLNDDG

-829 NVWKMLKNPDAYKD
+829 NVWKMLNNPDNYKD
-843 ALHSMTGSDYL
+843 ALQSMTGSDYL
-854 YNAFREVGGHE
+854 YKAFKEMGGHD

-885 YVSNGTEGTE
+885 YVSNGAEGNE
-895 GDTYTNLGRF
+895 GDKYTNLGRF

-914 SAYPAELSTAQDG
+914 SYYPAELSTAKDG
-927 GKWVLKQVTADDDNY
+927 GKWVLKQVTADDDSY
-942 FGITASSKFQG
+942 FGIKASDKFQG

-967 IDVTKSSSTLHFYS
+967 IDVTKCSEGLHFYS

-991 REYSDGQKWT
+991 RNYSDGQTWT
-1001 YRFITLNEI
+1001 YHYITLNEI

-1016 GLPVIVETESTEASS
+1016 GLPVIVETENTDASK
-1031 NRIVPVVSDKTYE
+1031 NRIVPVVSNQTYE

-1052 FFNAGKSNASDSYG
+1052 FFNAGKSNADDSYG
-1066 SAIENIMENLFD
+1066 SVIENIMENLFD
-1078 YKYDNMAQALNH
+1078 YQYNNMADALNH

-1099 KQKIFT
+1099 SQKIFT
-1105 LQKNAADSHNPMG
+1105 LQKNAQDTHNPMG

-1125 SLTHNKAFMVID
+1125 SLSHNKAFMVID

-1146 IYLGYQGGTTTG
+1146 IYFGYQGGTITSIDNINVDTT
-1158 IEDVNTDATQQH
+1158 QPH

-1186 KGGIYIINGKKV
+1186 QGGIYIINGKKV
-1198 LITK
+1198 VITK

>member
-1 MKTKIYLRL
+1 MKTKIYLRF

-16 CFLLLSVNMMAGGTY
+16 CFLLLSVNMMAGSDY
-31 WYKVTATASPTGEG
+31 YFKVTATASPTGEG
-45 KVYVSDQKT
+45 KVYVSATQE
-54 TPKSGDYDDK
+54 TPKSDDYGDEKSIDYK
-64 KSKTASEYSKGD
+64 KSSSQQ
-76 AASKEFYLFAQPEE
+76 AASKEFYLYAQPAE

-95 KWTKDEGTT
+95 YWTSSDGK
-104 EVSKQKNTS
+104 VFSRMQSPS
-113 TGILKSSVKDQN
+113 TGILTSNKKSEDD
-125 NPAAFGYIAHFVKA
+125 PAIFSYTAHFAKKGLV
-139 GDAYVVSENEAVGTA
+139 YVASEDESVGTA
-154 SISKPSNAI
+154 GIDIATNKV
-163 GDEVTLT
+163 GDKVTLT
-170 AYPDMFAGKFK
+170 ASADMYSGQFK

-193 NPYTFTVTE
+193 NPYTFTVSE
-202 DNKGEYVATFDKID
+202 ENKGKYVATFDKID
-216 MANTGFYCIVKN
+216 MANTGFYCIVRN
-228 VEHKRN
+228 VKFNRN
-234 LGLMGISDKTVTSDD
+234 LGLMGKKVSLFRRYLT
-249 DHRFLKN
+249 N

-276 KLTGTSDG
+276 KITGTSDG
-284 TGGLNDANLESQG
+284 TGGLEDANMAAQG
-297 MESKTISGQTFT
+297 MDTKSIANNKTDT
-309 FSKLGDHFYIYGS
+309 FSKHGDHFYIYGT
-322 AGSVNAYMVDYASAP
+322 AGWRTAYMVDYGDAF
-337 TNEEGLGKVY
+337 TQEEGVGNVN

-380 MPSGQ
+380 MPSEK

-425 EITSGKVPSKAAVV
+425 EITSGKVHSKTAVV

-445 KPSENRLLPLL
+445 KPNENRLLPLL
-456 EEPAAVEGD
+456 EEPTAVEGE

-470 EIWLKDENK
+470 EIWLKNE
-479 TEDEYRTKF
+479 TRTKF

-513 SIGSTGMLTYIK
+513 GGSTGTLIYIK

-534 NVENPTASYTLTT
+534 NVESPAASYTLTT
-547 EDAKEPVKVKAI
+547 KEPVAAI

-598 AETKTEPGSVI
+598 DETKTEPGSVI

-614 PVSDNMLRVDNLR
+614 PVNDDMLRVDNLR

-641 FMELYNSLGNMTA
+641 FMELYNSLGNMTD

-688 VKGYEAPEDVK
+688 VKGYDAPEDVK
-699 TLSSEFNKQI
+699 TLSNEFNKQI

-719 TRTQLTNG
+719 TRTQLSNG

-734 EHVLKFDKISDFV
+734 EHVLNFDKISDFV
-747 TENMSR
+747 TKNIDR
-753 FKDGFKAMRKVWGTT
+753 FKKGFEAMRKVWGTT
-768 TGETIEADEVQ
+768 TGETIEAYEVK
-779 TLSELGYNIKDDA
+779 TLSDLGYNIKDDK
-792 TLSTGDYPV
+792 TLSSGDYPV
-801 TLNADG
+801 TLSADG

-829 NVWKMLKNPDAYKD
+829 NVWKMLNDPDKYKD

-854 YNAFREVGGHE
+854 YNAFKEVGSHE

-885 YVSNGTEGTE
+885 YVTTANGYE
-895 GDTYTNLGRF
+895 GDEGDVYTNLGRF
-905 GFCNNNTTS
+905 GFCNNNSTL
-914 SAYPAELSTAQDG
+914 SAYPAELSTAKDG
-927 GKWVLKQVTADDDNY
+927 GKWVLKEVTANDDNY
-942 FGITASSKFQG
+942 FGIKASSKFQG
-953 LDGHYYSTLCVDFP
+953 RDGHYYSTLCVDFP
-967 IDVTKSSSTLHFYS
+967 IDVTKCSEGLHFYS
-981 VDGNLGEAET
+981 VDGTLGEAET
-991 REYSDGQKWT
+991 REYADGQKWT
-1001 YRFITLNEI
+1001 YHFITLNEI

-1016 GLPVIVETESTEASS
+1016 GLPVIVETENTDADK
-1031 NRIVPVVSDKTYE
+1031 NRIVPVVSDKTYV

-1066 SAIENIMENLFD
+1066 SVIENIMENLFD
-1078 YKYDNMAQALNH
+1078 YKYDNMSDALNH

-1105 LQKNAADSHNPMG
+1105 LQKNAKDTHNPMG

-1125 SLTHNKAFMVID
+1125 SLSHNKAFMVID
-1137 NSAVPAGAK
+1137 NTALTAGAK

-1158 IEDVNTDATQQH
+1158 IEDVNTDAIQQH
-1170 TDAIYDLQGR
+1170 TDVIYDLSGR
-1180 RVAKPM
+1180 RVTQPLKS
-1186 KGGIYIINGKKV
+1186 GIYIINGKKV

>member
-16 CFLLLSVNMMAGGTY
+16 CFLLLSVNMMAGRTDY

-45 KVYVSDQKT
+45 KVYVSDEQEKPTSKDYGDNSIKT
-54 TPKSGDYDDK
+54 TSG
-64 KSKTASEYSKGD
+64 SSTGQ
-76 AASKEFYLFAQPEE
+76 AASKEFYLYAQPAE
-90 GYVFD
+90 GYLFD
-95 KWTKDEGTT
+95 KWTKDDGTT

-113 TGILKSSVKDQN
+113 TGSLTSSAKDRN
-125 NPAAFGYIAHFVKA
+125 NPATFGYIAHFIKA

-154 SISKPSNAI
+154 SISKPTNAI

-186 GKVVSTD
+186 GQVVSTD
-193 NPYTFTVTE
+193 NPYTFTVTA
-202 DNKGEYVATFDKID
+202 DNKGKYVATFDKID
-216 MANTGFYCIVKN
+216 MANTGFYCIVRN
-228 VEHKRN
+228 VKFNRN
-234 LGLMGISDKTVTSDD
+234 LGLMGISDKTVSRDN
-249 DHRFLKN
+249 RALKN

-276 KLTGTSDG
+276 KITGTSDG
-284 TGGLNDANLESQG
+284 TGGLDDANLEAQG
-297 MESKTISGQTFT
+297 MESKTISGKTFT
-309 FSKLGDHFYIYGS
+309 FSNKGDHFYIQGS
-322 AGSVNAYMVDYASAP
+322 AGSLSTYMVDYADAK
-337 TNEEGLGKVY
+337 TKEEGLGNVN
-347 HPGLYNGANEDDAS
+347 HPKLYNGANEDDAS

-380 MPSGQ
+380 MPSEK
-385 AKVGDKYY
+385 AKKGDKYY

-403 CLDGVKA
+403 CLDGVRA
-410 YTVDKINADGTVHLK
+410 YTVDKINADGSVHLK
-425 EITSGKVPSKAAVV
+425 EITSGKVPSETAVV

-445 KPSENRLLPLL
+445 KPNENSLLPLL
-456 EEPAAVEGD
+456 EEPAAVEGN

-470 EIWLKDENK
+470 VIWLKNENK
-479 TEDEYRTKF
+479 TEDQYRTKF

-513 SIGSTGMLTYIK
+513 GTGSTGTLTYIK

-534 NVENPTASYTLTT
+534 NVENPVASYTLST
-547 EDAKEPVKVKAI
+547 KEPVKAI
-559 EGYYRIQ
+559 DGYYRIQ
-566 NGYGITENNGKSEDG
+566 NGYGITENSGKNEDG

-614 PVSDNMLRVDNLR
+614 PVSDDMLRVDNLR

-635 GTARKD
+635 GTERKD
-641 FMELYNSLGNMTA
+641 FMELYNKLGNMTT
-654 EQRYEYL
+654 EERYEYL
-661 RKAQQE
+661 RQAQQQ

-688 VKGYEAPEDVK
+688 VTGYQAPEDVK

-719 TRTQLTNG
+719 TRTQLSNG
-727 QEAWTLK
+727 QAAWTLK
-734 EHVLKFDKISDFV
+734 EHVLNFDKISDFV
-747 TENMSR
+747 KTNMSR
-753 FKDGFKAMRKVWGTT
+753 FKPGFEAMRKVWGTT
-768 TGETIEADEVQ
+768 TGETIESDEVK
-779 TLSELGYNIKDDA
+779 TLGELGYNIQDDK

-829 NVWKMLKNPDAYKD
+829 NVWKMLNDPDKYKT
-843 ALHSMTGSDYL
+843 ALQSMTGSDYL
-854 YNAFREVGGHE
+854 YKAFKEVGGHE

-927 GKWVLKQVTADDDNY
+927 GKWVLKEVTADDDSY
-942 FGITASSKFQG
+942 FGIKANSKFQG

-967 IDVTKSSSTLHFYS
+967 IDVTKCSSTLHFYS

-1031 NRIVPVVSDKTYE
+1031 NRIVPVVSNKTYE

-1066 SAIENIMENLFD
+1066 SVIENIMENLFD
-1078 YKYDNMAQALNH
+1078 YKYDNMSDALNH

-1105 LQKNAADSHNPMG
+1105 LQKNADDTHNPMG
-1118 FYHYTGT
+1118 FYHYKGT
-1125 SLTHNKAFMVID
+1125 SLSHNKAFMVID
-1137 NSAVPAGAK
+1137 DSAVPAGAK
-1146 IYLGYQGGTTTG
+1146 IFLGYQGGTTTG
-1158 IEDVNTDATQQH
+1158 IEDVNTDAAQQH